1 MAIDVGSA
9 VGHLDLDING
19 FLKGLKTAQDEA
31 EDTTKRISSTIG
43 GHLQTAGKNLE
54 TVGSTLT
61 KAVTAP
67 IVGLGGL
74 IVKTSSSFES
84 AMSRVQAI
92 SGASGGELQKLNKKA
107 QELGATTAWSASE
120 VADGMTE
127 MAKAG
132 WSANDIIDGMA
143 GVLNAASASGED
155 LAQVSTIVADAITGF
170 GLKAK
175 DASRVADLLT
185 ESANAGTIDIT
196 DLGESFKYISP
207 IAKTMGFSIED
218 VTTAISAMSMSGIK
232 GSQAGTSL
240 RTMLTRMVKPT
251 DDVKNAMDE
260 LGIKLTNQDGS
271 FKSLNTIMSEMRG
284 KFSGMTDEQKTYYAT
299 VLAGQEGMSGLLS
312 ILGLTQEEYDKISES
327 MKNCSGVAEDTA
339 KTMLDNFGG
348 QLTILKS
355 SLEGVAIQFG
365 EVLLPYFKNFVAWV
379 QKVVLKL
386 QSMTK
391 EQKEQIVKWAA
402 FAAAIGPTLLVF
414 GKLTST
420 VGKLMSAFGAV
431 PKVVSTVQKDF
442 KLLQLGITHIQ
453 EGFALSKA
461 GFSGLGKEASVLGS
475 FLGGLSAPM
484 IASAAAVG
492 VLVAAFATL
501 LKTNEDFRN
510 KMTSTFNEITSA
522 FSAFFSGISE
532 RFNALGINLE
542 SIVNVIKSVWLGF
555 CNLLAPIF
563 ESAFAQVSTVIS
575 TVLNVILGIVDVFIG
590 VFTGNWSQAWNGI
603 KEIFSSVWEGIKA
616 SFSNVGSLLGGVA
629 NSILSWFGTSLSG
642 IWSSITGFF
651 STLWNNITGTISSL
665 GSSIIGALSSVVNGV
680 VSFFINLPTNV
691 SNIFN
696 SIVSAVSNWGANMV
710 AKGKEV
716 GTNFISA
723 VLQFFTDLPYKV
735 GYEIGYTI
743 GTIAKWSV
751 AMVQTAKQMGS
762 DFINAVV
769 SFFTQ
774 LPSRIYNFVTTAY
787 NNVVAWDV
795 NMANKAREM
804 GSNFISAVISF
815 FTQLP
820 SRVYNFIM
828 QVYNSVATW
837 TVNMVNKAR
846 ETGSNF
852 VNSVVSYISSMP
864 SRILQFFNRA
874 ISSARS
880 WVSSMGAKGREAGSS
895 LLKNVVNTAKQI
907 PSHMLNIGKNIVNGV
922 WRGIVSAKNAFVSNV
937 KGFFKGIVDGAK
949 SALGIHSPSTVFANE
964 IGIYLPPGVTNG
976 FKSAMPAM
984 LRNIQGMLNKGVN
997 NLNINDIAVS
1007 MVGSVG
1013 DFSSA
1018 VKSMYND
1025 IAVWFDSIDTRIGK
1039 SVDNMLKSLNT
1050 LIQTGNLFINSDG
1063 SVGYVGYNGFDRN
1076 NNSSGYVDVK
1086 KPKGD
1091 NGNGDTFI
1099 FNSPKPI
1106 DEIEASRQMKKTKQ
1120 ELAEGF

>member
-9 VGHLDLDING
+9 VGYLDLDING
-19 FLKGLKTAQDEA
+19 FLKSLKTAQNEA

-43 GHLQTAGKNLE
+43 GHLQSAGKNLE

-61 KAVTAP
+61 KTVTAP
-67 IVGLGGL
+67 IIGLGGL
-74 IVKTSSSFES
+74 VIKTSSTFES
-84 AMSRVQAI
+84 AMSRVQAV

-107 QELGATTAWSASE
+107 QELGTTTAWSASE

-132 WSANDIIDGMA
+132 WSASDIIDGMA
-143 GVLNAASASGED
+143 GVLNSASASGED

-185 ESANAGTIDIT
+185 QSANAGTIDIT

-232 GSQAGTSL
+232 GSQAGTAL
-240 RTMLTRMVKPT
+240 RTMFARMVKPT
-251 DDVKNAMDE
+251 DDVKSAMDE
-260 LGIKLTNQDGS
+260 LGIKLTNSDGS
-271 FKSLNTIMSEMRG
+271 FKSLNTIVSEMRG
-284 KFSGMTDEQKTYYAT
+284 SFSGMTDEQKTYYAT

-312 ILGLTQEEYDKISES
+312 LLSLSQGEYDKLADS
-327 MKNCSGVAEDTA
+327 MNNCKGVAEDTA

-365 EVLLPYFKNFVAWV
+365 EVLLPYFKNFVDWV
-379 QKVVLKL
+379 QKVVMRL

-391 EQKEQIVKWAA
+391 EQKEQIVKWAM
-402 FAAAIGPTLLVF
+402 FAGAIGPTLLIF

-420 VGKLMSAFGAV
+420 IGKLKSAFGAV
-431 PKVVSTVQKDF
+431 PKVIGTVQKDF

-484 IASAAAVG
+484 IASAVAVG
-492 VLVAAFATL
+492 VLVTAFMTL
-501 LKTNEDFRN
+501 WKTNEQFRN
-510 KMTSTFNEITSA
+510 NMTATFKEITAS

-532 RFNALGINLE
+532 RFSALGISLE

-563 ESAFAQVSTVIS
+563 ESAFSQVSTVIN

-590 VFTGNWSQAWNGI
+590 VFTGNWTQAWNGV

-651 STLWNNITGTISSL
+651 TNM
-665 GSSIIGALSSVVNGV
+665 GSSIVNAVSSFAINVVN
-680 VSFFINLPTNV
+680 
-691 SNIFN
+691 
-696 SIVSAVSNWGANMV
+696 
-710 AKGKEV
+710 KGKEMAV
-716 GTNFISA
+716 NFANA
-723 VLQFFTDLPYKV
+723 VVTFFTDLPYK
-735 GYEIGYTI
+735 IGYFLGYTLT
-743 GTIAKWSV
+743 TIAVWTVS
-751 AMVQTAKQMGS
+751 MVNSAREMGTN
-762 DFINAVV
+762 FINAVV
-769 SFFTQ
+769 TFFRNLPTNVMNFLTSAYNTVRQWGINMVNSARQVGINFVNNVVNFIRQ
-774 LPSRIYNFVTTAY
+774 LPSNVSRWFNSTINSARNFVS
-787 NNVVAWDV
+787 
-795 NMANKAREM
+795 
-804 GSNFISAVISF
+804 G
-815 FTQLP
+815 L
-820 SRVYNFIM
+820 
-828 QVYNSVATW
+828 
-837 TVNMVNKAR
+837 
-846 ETGSNF
+846 
-852 VNSVVSYISSMP
+852 
-864 SRILQFFNRA
+864 
-874 ISSARS
+874 
-880 WVSSMGAKGREAGSS
+880 GAKGREAGQS
-895 LLKNVVNTAKQI
+895 LLNNVVNTARSI
-907 PSHMLNIGKNIVNGV
+907 PSKMLSIGSNIVEGV
-922 WRGIVSAKNAFVSNV
+922 WKGIMSAKNRFVSNV

-984 LRNIQGMLNKGVN
+984 LRNIQGMLNKGVD
-997 NLNINDIAVS
+997 NLSVNDIAVN

>member
-19 FLKGLKTAQDEA
+19 FLKSLKTAQNES
-31 EDTTKRISSTIG
+31 ENTTKRISSIIG
-43 GHLQTAGKNLE
+43 GHLQSAGKNLE

-61 KAVTAP
+61 KTVTAP

-74 IVKTSSSFES
+74 VIKTSSTFES
-84 AMSRVQAI
+84 AMSRVQAV

-132 WSANDIIDGMA
+132 WSASDIIDGMA
-143 GVLNAASASGED
+143 GVLNSASASGED

-185 ESANAGTIDIT
+185 QSANAGTIDIT

-232 GSQAGTSL
+232 GSQAGTAL
-240 RTMLTRMVKPT
+240 RTMFARMVKPT
-251 DDVKNAMDE
+251 DDVKSAMDE
-260 LGIKLTNQDGS
+260 LGIKLTNSNGS
-271 FKSLNTIMSEMRG
+271 FKSLNTIVSEMRG
-284 KFSGMTDEQKTYYAT
+284 SFSVMTDEQKTYYAT

-312 ILGLTQEEYDKISES
+312 LLSLSQGEYDKLADS
-327 MKNCSGVAEDTA
+327 MNNCKGVAEDTA

-365 EVLLPYFKNFVAWV
+365 EVLLPYFKNFVDWV
-379 QKVVLKL
+379 QNVVLKL

-391 EQKEQIVKWAA
+391 EQKKQIVKWGM
-402 FAAAIGPTLLVF
+402 FAGAIGPTLLIF
-414 GKLTST
+414 GKLTSAI
-420 VGKLMSAFGAV
+420 GKLMSAFGEV
-431 PKVVSTVQKDF
+431 PKVIDTVQKNF
-442 KLLQLGITHIQ
+442 GLLQLGITHIQ
-453 EGFALSKA
+453 EGFALSRA
-461 GFSGLGKEASVLGS
+461 GFSGFGKEASALGS

-492 VLVAAFATL
+492 VLVTAFMTL
-501 LKTNEDFRN
+501 WKTNEDFRN
-510 KMTSTFNEITSA
+510 NMTATFKEITAS
-522 FSAFFSGISE
+522 FGAFFSGISE
-532 RFNALGINLE
+532 RFSALGISLE

-563 ESAFAQVSTVIS
+563 ESAFSQVSTVIN
-575 TVLNVILGIVDVFIG
+575 TVLNVILDIVDVFIG
-590 VFTGNWSQAWNGI
+590 VFTGNWTQAWNGV

-642 IWSSITGFF
+642 VWSSITGFF
-651 STLWNNITGTISSL
+651 TNM
-665 GSSIIGALSSVVNGV
+665 GSSIVNVVSSFAVNVVN
-680 VSFFINLPTNV
+680 
-691 SNIFN
+691 
-696 SIVSAVSNWGANMV
+696 
-710 AKGKEV
+710 KGKEMAV
-716 GTNFISA
+716 NFANA
-723 VLQFFTDLPYKV
+723 VVTFFTNLPYK
-735 GYEIGYTI
+735 IGYFLDYTI
-743 GTIAKWSV
+743 TTV
-751 AMVQTAKQMGS
+751 AM
-762 DFINAVV
+762 
-769 SFFTQ
+769 
-774 LPSRIYNFVTTAY
+774 
-787 NNVVAWDV
+787 
-795 NMANKAREM
+795 
-804 GSNFISAVISF
+804 
-815 FTQLP
+815 
-820 SRVYNFIM
+820 
-828 QVYNSVATW
+828 W
-837 TVNMVNKAR
+837 TVNMVNKAI
-846 ETGSNF
+846 EMGTNFINSVVTFFGNLPTNVMNFLTSAYNTVKQWDINMVNSAKEVGINF
-852 VNSVVSYISSMP
+852 VNNVINFIRQLPSNISKW
-864 SRILQFFNRA
+864 FNNT
-874 ISSARS
+874 INSARNF
-880 WVSSMGAKGREAGSS
+880 VSGLGAKGREAGKS
-895 LLKNVVNTAKQI
+895 LSDNVVNTAKSI
-907 PSHMLNIGKNIVNGV
+907 PSKMLSIGSNIVEGV
-922 WRGIVSAKNAFVSNV
+922 WRGIVSAKNRFVSNV
-937 KGFFKGIVDGAK
+937 KGFFKGIVDSAK
-949 SALGIHSPSTVFANE
+949 SALGIHSPSTVME
-964 IGIYLPPGVTNG
+964 DEVGIFMPPGVTNG
-976 FKSAMPAM
+976 FKKAMPAM
-984 LRNIQGMLNKGVN
+984 LKNIQSMLNKGVN
-997 NLNINDIAVS
+997 SLKTNDVTVS
-1007 MVGSVG
+1007 AFGSVG
-1013 DFSSA
+1013 DFSNA

-1063 SVGYVGYNGFDRN
+1063 SIGYVGYNGFGKN
-1076 NNSSGYVDVK
+1076 NNSNGYVDVK
-1086 KPKGD
+1086 EPKGN

-1106 DEIEASRQMKKTKQ
+1106 DEIEASRQIKKTKQ

>member
-31 EDTTKRISSTIG
+31 EDTTKRISSEIG

-61 KAVTAP
+61 KAVTVP

-84 AMSRVQAI
+84 AMSRVQAV

-132 WSANDIIDGMA
+132 WGASDIIDGMS

-420 VGKLMSAFGAV
+420 IGKLMSAFGAV
-431 PKVVSTVQKDF
+431 PKVISTVQKDF

-501 LKTNEDFRN
+501 WKTNEDFRN

-542 SIVNVIKSVWLGF
+542 SIVNVIKTVWLGF

-603 KEIFSSVWEGIKA
+603 KEIFSSVWEGIKS

-651 STLWNNITGTISSL
+651 TNM
-665 GSSIIGALSSVVNGV
+665 GSSIVNAVSSFAINVVN
-680 VSFFINLPTNV
+680 
-691 SNIFN
+691 
-696 SIVSAVSNWGANMV
+696 
-710 AKGKEV
+710 KGKEMAV
-716 GTNFISA
+716 NFVNA
-723 VLQFFTDLPYKV
+723 VTEFFTNLPYKV
-735 GYEIGYTI
+735 GYFLGYTV
-743 GTIAKWSV
+743 TSV
-751 AMVQTAKQMGS
+751 AM
-762 DFINAVV
+762 
-769 SFFTQ
+769 
-774 LPSRIYNFVTTAY
+774 
-787 NNVVAWDV
+787 
-795 NMANKAREM
+795 
-804 GSNFISAVISF
+804 
-815 FTQLP
+815 
-820 SRVYNFIM
+820 
-828 QVYNSVATW
+828 W

-846 ETGSNF
+846 EMGTNFINAVVTFFKNLPTNVMNFLTNAYNNVRQWDINMVNSAKQVGMNF
-852 VNSVVSYISSMP
+852 VNNVINFIRQLPSNVS
-864 SRILQFFNRA
+864 RWFNNT
-874 ISSARS
+874 INSARNF
-880 WVSSMGAKGREAGSS
+880 VSGLGAKGREAGMS
-895 LLKNVVNTAKQI
+895 LLNNVVNTAKSI
-907 PSHMLNIGKNIVNGV
+907 PSKMLSIGSNIVEGV
-922 WRGIVSAKNAFVSNV
+922 WRGIVSAKNRFVSNV

-949 SALGIHSPSTVFANE
+949 SALGIHSPSTVME
-964 IGIYLPPGVTNG
+964 DEVGIFMPPGVTNG
-976 FKSAMPAM
+976 FKKAMPAM
-984 LRNIQGMLNKGVN
+984 LKNIQSMLNKGVN
-997 NLNINDIAVS
+997 SLKTNDITVS
-1007 MVGSVG
+1007 AFGSVG
-1013 DFSSA
+1013 DFSNA
-1018 VKSMYND
+1018 VKSVYED
-1025 IAVWFDSIDTRIGK
+1025 VALWFESIDARIGK

-1106 DEIEASRQMKKTKQ
+1106 DEIEASRQMRKTKQ

>member
-31 EDTTKRISSTIG
+31 EDTTKRISSEIG

-61 KAVTAP
+61 KAVTVP

-84 AMSRVQAI
+84 AMSRVQAV

-132 WSANDIIDGMA
+132 WGASDIIDGMS

-420 VGKLMSAFGAV
+420 IGKLMSAFGAV
-431 PKVVSTVQKDF
+431 PKVISTVQKDF

-475 FLGGLSAPM
+475 FIGGLSAPM

-501 LKTNEDFRN
+501 WKTNEDFRN
-510 KMTSTFNEITSA
+510 KMTSTFKEITSA

-603 KEIFSSVWEGIKA
+603 KEIFSSVWEGIKS

-651 STLWNNITGTISSL
+651 TNM
-665 GSSIIGALSSVVNGV
+665 GSSIVNAVSSFAINVVN
-680 VSFFINLPTNV
+680 
-691 SNIFN
+691 
-696 SIVSAVSNWGANMV
+696 
-710 AKGKEV
+710 KGKEMAV
-716 GTNFISA
+716 NFVNA
-723 VLQFFTDLPYKV
+723 VTEFFTNLPYKV
-735 GYEIGYTI
+735 GYFLGYTV
-743 GTIAKWSV
+743 TSV
-751 AMVQTAKQMGS
+751 AMWA
-762 DFINAVV
+762 
-769 SFFTQ
+769 
-774 LPSRIYNFVTTAY
+774 
-787 NNVVAWDV
+787 
-795 NMANKAREM
+795 
-804 GSNFISAVISF
+804 
-815 FTQLP
+815 
-820 SRVYNFIM
+820 
-828 QVYNSVATW
+828 
-837 TVNMVNKAR
+837 VNMVNKAR
-846 ETGSNF
+846 EMGTNFINAVVTFFKNLPTNVMNFLTNAYNNVRQWDINMVNSAKQVGMDFVNNVINFIRQLPSNVSRWFNNTINSARNF
-852 VNSVVSYISSMP
+852 VSG
-864 SRILQFFNRA
+864 L
-874 ISSARS
+874 
-880 WVSSMGAKGREAGSS
+880 GAKGREAGMS
-895 LLKNVVNTAKQI
+895 LLNNVVNTAKSI
-907 PSHMLNIGKNIVNGV
+907 PSKMLSIGSNIVEGV
-922 WRGIVSAKNAFVSNV
+922 WRGIVSAKNRFVSNV

-949 SALGIHSPSTVFANE
+949 SALGIHSPSTVME
-964 IGIYLPPGVTNG
+964 DEVGIFMPPGVTNG
-976 FKSAMPAM
+976 FKKAMPAM
-984 LRNIQGMLNKGVN
+984 LKNIQSMLNKGVN
-997 NLNINDIAVS
+997 SLKTNDITVS
-1007 MVGSVG
+1007 AFGSVG
-1013 DFSSA
+1013 DFSNA
-1018 VKSMYND
+1018 VKSVYED
-1025 IAVWFDSIDTRIGK
+1025 VALWFESIDARIGK
-1039 SVDNMLKSLNT
+1039 SVDSMLKSLNT
-1050 LIQTGNLFINSDG
+1050 LIQTGNLLVNSDG
-1063 SVGYVGYNGFDRN
+1063 SLGYVGYNGFDRN

-1106 DEIEASRQMKKTKQ
+1106 DEIEASRQMRKTKQ

>member
-31 EDTTKRISSTIG
+31 EDTTKRISSEIG

-61 KAVTAP
+61 KAVTVP

-84 AMSRVQAI
+84 AMSRVQAV

-107 QELGATTAWSASE
+107 QELGETTAWSASE

-132 WSANDIIDGMA
+132 WGASDIIDGMA

-232 GSQAGTSL
+232 GSQAGTAL

-251 DDVKNAMDE
+251 DDVKKAMDD

-312 ILGLTQEEYDKISES
+312 VLGLTQEEYDKISES

-379 QKVVLKL
+379 QKVVLKI
-386 QSMTK
+386 QSMSK
-391 EQKEQIVKWAA
+391 EQKEQIVKWVALA
-402 FAAAIGPTLLVF
+402 GAIGPIIKVF
-414 GKLTST
+414 GKLTSG
-420 VGKLMSAFGAV
+420 VGKLMSVFGTAS
-431 PKVVSTVQKDF
+431 KVIKTVQKDF
-442 KLLQLGITHIQ
+442 KLLQLGFTHIQ
-453 EGFALSKA
+453 EGFTLARA
-461 GFSGLGKEASVLGS
+461 GFGGLGKEASVLGS

-501 LKTNEDFRN
+501 WKTNEDFRN
-510 KMTSTFNEITSA
+510 KMTSTFKEITSA

-542 SIVNVIKSVWLGF
+542 SIVNVIKTVWLGF
-555 CNLLAPIF
+555 CNLLVPIF

-603 KEIFSSVWEGIKA
+603 KEIFSSVWEGIKS

-642 IWSSITGFF
+642 IWNGITGFF
-651 STLWNNITGTISSL
+651 T
-665 GSSIIGALSSVVNGV
+665 
-680 VSFFINLPTNV
+680 NLCT
-691 SNIFN
+691 
-696 SIVSAVSNWGANMV
+696 SIVSAVSTFAVNVVN
-710 AKGKEV
+710 KGKEMAV
-716 GTNFISA
+716 NFVNA
-723 VLQFFTDLPYKV
+723 VTEFFTNLPYKV
-735 GYEIGYTI
+735 GYFLGYTV
-743 GTIAKWSV
+743 TSV
-751 AMVQTAKQMGS
+751 AM
-762 DFINAVV
+762 
-769 SFFTQ
+769 
-774 LPSRIYNFVTTAY
+774 
-787 NNVVAWDV
+787 
-795 NMANKAREM
+795 
-804 GSNFISAVISF
+804 
-815 FTQLP
+815 
-820 SRVYNFIM
+820 
-828 QVYNSVATW
+828 W

-846 ETGSNF
+846 EMGTNFINAVVTFFENLPINVMNFLTNAYNNVRQWDINMVNSAKQVGMNF
-852 VNSVVSYISSMP
+852 VNNVINFIRQLPSNVS
-864 SRILQFFNRA
+864 RWFNNT
-874 ISSARS
+874 INSARNF
-880 WVSSMGAKGREAGSS
+880 VSGLGAKGREAGKS
-895 LLKNVVNTAKQI
+895 LLNNVVNTAKSI
-907 PSHMLNIGKNIVNGV
+907 PSKMLSIGSNIVEGV
-922 WRGIVSAKNAFVSNV
+922 WKGIMSAKNRFVSNV

-949 SALGIHSPSTVFANE
+949 SALGIHSPSTVMEDE
-964 IGIYLPPGVTNG
+964 IGIFMPPGVTNG
-976 FKSAMPAM
+976 FKKAMPAM
-984 LRNIQGMLNKGVN
+984 LKNIQSMLSKGVN
-997 NLNINDIAVS
+997 SLKTNDITVS
-1007 MVGSVG
+1007 AFGSVG
-1013 DFSSA
+1013 DFSNA
-1018 VKSMYND
+1018 VKSVYED
-1025 IAVWFDSIDTRIGK
+1025 VALWFESIDARIGK

-1050 LIQTGNLFINSDG
+1050 LIQTGNLLVNSDG
-1063 SVGYVGYNGFDRN
+1063 SLGYVGYNGFDRN
-1076 NNSSGYVDVK
+1076 NNSNGYVDVK
-1086 KPKGD
+1086 NPKGN
-1091 NGNGDTFI
+1091 NGHGDTFI

-1120 ELAEGF
+1120 EMAEGF

>member
-19 FLKGLKTAQDEA
+19 FLKSLKTAQNEA

-43 GHLQTAGKNLE
+43 GHLQSAGKNLE

-61 KAVTAP
+61 KTVTAP
-67 IVGLGGL
+67 IIGLGGL
-74 IVKTSSSFES
+74 VIKTSSTFES
-84 AMSRVQAI
+84 AMSRVQAV

-132 WSANDIIDGMA
+132 WSASDIIDGMA
-143 GVLNAASASGED
+143 GVLNSASASGED

-185 ESANAGTIDIT
+185 QSANAGTIDIT

-232 GSQAGTSL
+232 GSQAGTAL
-240 RTMLTRMVKPT
+240 RTMFARMVKPT
-251 DDVKNAMDE
+251 DDVKSAMNE
-260 LGIKLTNQDGS
+260 LGIKLTNSDGS
-271 FKSLNTIMSEMRG
+271 FKSLNTIVSEMRG
-284 KFSGMTDEQKTYYAT
+284 SFSGMTDEQKTYYAT

-312 ILGLTQEEYDKISES
+312 LLSLSQGEYDKLADS
-327 MKNCSGVAEDTA
+327 MNNCKGVAEDTA

-365 EVLLPYFKNFVAWV
+365 EVLLPYFKNFVDWV
-379 QKVVLKL
+379 QKVVMRL

-391 EQKEQIVKWAA
+391 EQKEQIVKWGM
-402 FAAAIGPTLLVF
+402 FAGAIGPTLFVF

-420 VGKLMSAFGAV
+420 IGKLMSAFGTTK
-431 PKVVSTVQKDF
+431 KVISTVQKDF

-453 EGFALSKA
+453 EGFALSRA

-484 IASAAAVG
+484 IASAVAVG
-492 VLVAAFATL
+492 VLVTAFMTL
-501 LKTNEDFRN
+501 WKTNEQFRN
-510 KMTSTFNEITSA
+510 NMTATFKEITAS

-532 RFNALGINLE
+532 RFSALGINLE

-563 ESAFAQVSTVIS
+563 ESAFSQVSTVIN

-590 VFTGNWSQAWNGI
+590 VFTGNWTQAWNGV

-642 IWSSITGFF
+642 IWNSITGFF
-651 STLWNNITGTISSL
+651 TNM
-665 GSSIIGALSSVVNGV
+665 GSSIVNAVSSFAINVVN
-680 VSFFINLPTNV
+680 
-691 SNIFN
+691 
-696 SIVSAVSNWGANMV
+696 
-710 AKGKEV
+710 KGKEMAV
-716 GTNFISA
+716 NFANA
-723 VLQFFTDLPYKV
+723 VVTFFTDLPYK
-735 GYEIGYTI
+735 IGYFLGYTLT
-743 GTIAKWSV
+743 TIAVWTVS
-751 AMVQTAKQMGS
+751 MVNSAREMGTN
-762 DFINAVV
+762 FINAVIT
-769 SFFTQ
+769 FFRN
-774 LPSRIYNFVTTAY
+774 LPTNVMNFLTSAYNTVRQWGINMVNSARQVGINFV
-787 NNVVAWDV
+787 NNVV
-795 NMANKAREM
+795 
-804 GSNFISAVISF
+804 NFIR
-815 FTQLP
+815 QLP
-820 SRVYNFIM
+820 NNVSRWF
-828 QVYNSVATW
+828 NSTI
-837 TVNMVNKAR
+837 NSAR
-846 ETGSNF
+846 NF
-852 VNSVVSYISSMP
+852 VSG
-864 SRILQFFNRA
+864 L
-874 ISSARS
+874 
-880 WVSSMGAKGREAGSS
+880 GAKGREAGQN
-895 LLKNVVNTAKQI
+895 LLNNVVNTARSI
-907 PSHMLNIGKNIVNGV
+907 PSKMLSIGSNIVDGV
-922 WRGIVSAKNAFVSNV
+922 WKGIMSAKNRFVSNV

-964 IGIYLPPGVTNG
+964 IGVYLPPGVTNG

-984 LRNIQGMLNKGVN
+984 LRNIQGMLNKGVD
-997 NLNINDIAVS
+997 NLSINDIAVS
-1007 MVGSVG
+1007 MAGSIG

-1063 SVGYVGYNGFDRN
+1063 SVGYVGYNGFDKN
-1076 NNSSGYVDVK
+1076 NNSSEYVDVK

>member
-1 MAIDVGSA
+1 MKRGESVAIDVGSA

-19 FLKGLKTAQDEA
+19 FLKSLKTAQNEA

-43 GHLQTAGKNLE
+43 GHLQSAGKNLE

-61 KAVTAP
+61 KTVTAP
-67 IVGLGGL
+67 IIGLGGL
-74 IVKTSSSFES
+74 VIKTSSTFES
-84 AMSRVQAI
+84 AMSRVQAV

-132 WSANDIIDGMA
+132 WSASDIIDGMA
-143 GVLNAASASGED
+143 GVLNSASASGED

-185 ESANAGTIDIT
+185 QSANAGTIDIT

-232 GSQAGTSL
+232 GSQAGTAL
-240 RTMLTRMVKPT
+240 RTMFARMVKPT
-251 DDVKNAMDE
+251 DDVKSAMNE
-260 LGIKLTNQDGS
+260 LGIKLTNSDGS
-271 FKSLNTIMSEMRG
+271 FKSLNTIVSEMRG
-284 KFSGMTDEQKTYYAT
+284 SFSGMTDEQKTYYAT

-312 ILGLTQEEYDKISES
+312 LLSLSQGEYDKLADS
-327 MKNCSGVAEDTA
+327 MNNCKGVAEDTA

-365 EVLLPYFKNFVAWV
+365 EVLLPYFKNFVDWV
-379 QKVVLKL
+379 QKVVMRL

-391 EQKEQIVKWAA
+391 EQKEQMVKWGR
-402 FAAAIGPTLLVF
+402 FAGAIGPTLFVF

-420 VGKLMSAFGAV
+420 IGKLMSAFGTTK
-431 PKVVSTVQKDF
+431 KVISTVQKDF

-453 EGFALSKA
+453 EGFALSRA

-484 IASAAAVG
+484 IASAVAVG
-492 VLVAAFATL
+492 VLVTAFMTL
-501 LKTNEDFRN
+501 WKTNEQFRN
-510 KMTSTFNEITSA
+510 NMTATFKEITAS

-532 RFNALGINLE
+532 RFSALGINLE

-563 ESAFAQVSTVIS
+563 ESAFSQVSTVIN

-590 VFTGNWSQAWNGI
+590 VFTGNWTQAWNGV

-642 IWSSITGFF
+642 IWNSITGFF
-651 STLWNNITGTISSL
+651 TNM
-665 GSSIIGALSSVVNGV
+665 GSSIVNAVSSFAINVVN
-680 VSFFINLPTNV
+680 
-691 SNIFN
+691 
-696 SIVSAVSNWGANMV
+696 
-710 AKGKEV
+710 KGKEMAV
-716 GTNFISA
+716 NFANA
-723 VLQFFTDLPYKV
+723 VVTFFTDLPYK
-735 GYEIGYTI
+735 IGYFLGYTLT
-743 GTIAKWSV
+743 TIAVWTVS
-751 AMVQTAKQMGS
+751 MVNSAREMGTN
-762 DFINAVV
+762 FINAVIT
-769 SFFTQ
+769 FFRN
-774 LPSRIYNFVTTAY
+774 LPTNVMNFLTSAYNTVRQWDINMVNSARQVGINFV
-787 NNVVAWDV
+787 NNVV
-795 NMANKAREM
+795 
-804 GSNFISAVISF
+804 NFIR
-815 FTQLP
+815 QLP
-820 SRVYNFIM
+820 NNVSRWFNNTI
-828 QVYNSVATW
+828 N
-837 TVNMVNKAR
+837 NAR
-846 ETGSNF
+846 NF
-852 VNSVVSYISSMP
+852 VSG
-864 SRILQFFNRA
+864 L
-874 ISSARS
+874 
-880 WVSSMGAKGREAGSS
+880 GAKGREAGQN
-895 LLKNVVNTAKQI
+895 LLNNVVDTARSI
-907 PSHMLNIGKNIVNGV
+907 PSKMLSIGSNIVDGV
-922 WRGIVSAKNAFVSNV
+922 WKGIMSAKNRFVSNV

-964 IGIYLPPGVTNG
+964 IGVYLPPGVTNG

-984 LRNIQGMLNKGVN
+984 LRNIQGMLNKGVD
-997 NLNINDIAVS
+997 NLSVNDIVVNMA
-1007 MVGSVG
+1007 GSVG

-1050 LIQTGNLFINSDG
+1050 LIQTGNLFINLDG
-1063 SVGYVGYNGFDRN
+1063 SIGYVGYNGFDKN

>member
-19 FLKGLKTAQDEA
+19 FLKSLKTAQNEA
-31 EDTTKRISSTIG
+31 EDSTKRISSTIG
-43 GHLQTAGKNLE
+43 GHLQSAGKNLE

-61 KAVTAP
+61 KTVTAP
-67 IVGLGGL
+67 IIGLGGL
-74 IVKTSSSFES
+74 VIKTSSTFES
-84 AMSRVQAI
+84 AMSRVQAV

-143 GVLNAASASGED
+143 GVLNSASASGED

-185 ESANAGTIDIT
+185 QSANAGTIDIT

-232 GSQAGTSL
+232 GSQAGTAL
-240 RTMLTRMVKPT
+240 RTMLARMVKPT
-251 DDVKNAMDE
+251 DDVKSAMDE
-260 LGIKLTNQDGS
+260 LGIKLTNSDGS
-271 FKSLNTIMSEMRG
+271 FKSLNTIVSEMRG
-284 KFSGMTDEQKTYYAT
+284 SFSGMTDEQKTYYAT

-312 ILGLTQEEYDKISES
+312 LLSLSQGEYDKLADS
-327 MKNCSGVAEDTA
+327 MNNCKGVAEDTA

-365 EVLLPYFKNFVAWV
+365 EVLLPYFKNFVTWV
-379 QKVVLKL
+379 QQVVLKL

-391 EQKEQIVKWAA
+391 EQKEQIVKWGL
-402 FAAAIGPTLLVF
+402 FAGAIGPTLLIF
-414 GKLTST
+414 GKLIST
-420 VGKLMSAFGAV
+420 IGNLKSAFGAV
-431 PKVVSTVQKDF
+431 SKVISTVQKDF
-442 KLLQLGITHIQ
+442 GLLQLGITHMQ
-453 EGFALSKA
+453 EGFALSRA

-475 FLGGLSAPM
+475 LLGGLSAPM
-484 IASAAAVG
+484 IAIVAVVG
-492 VLVAAFATL
+492 ALVAAFMTL
-501 LKTNEDFRN
+501 WKTNEQFRN
-510 KMTSTFNEITSA
+510 NMTATFKEITAS

-532 RFNALGINLE
+532 RFSALGISLE

-563 ESAFAQVSTVIS
+563 ESAFSQVSVVIN

-590 VFTGNWSQAWNGI
+590 VFTGNWTQAWNGV
-603 KEIFSSVWEGIKA
+603 KEIFGSVWEGIKA

-642 IWSSITGFF
+642 VWSSITGFF
-651 STLWNNITGTISSL
+651 TNM
-665 GSSIIGALSSVVNGV
+665 GSSIVNAVSSFSVNVVN
-680 VSFFINLPTNV
+680 
-691 SNIFN
+691 
-696 SIVSAVSNWGANMV
+696 
-710 AKGKEV
+710 KGKEMAV
-716 GTNFISA
+716 NFVNA
-723 VLQFFTDLPYKV
+723 VVTFFTNLPYKI
-735 GYEIGYTI
+735 GYFLGYTI
-743 GTIAKWSV
+743 TSV
-751 AMVQTAKQMGS
+751 AMWA
-762 DFINAVV
+762 
-769 SFFTQ
+769 
-774 LPSRIYNFVTTAY
+774 
-787 NNVVAWDV
+787 
-795 NMANKAREM
+795 
-804 GSNFISAVISF
+804 
-815 FTQLP
+815 
-820 SRVYNFIM
+820 
-828 QVYNSVATW
+828 
-837 TVNMVNKAR
+837 VNMVNKAR
-846 ETGSNF
+846 EMGTNFINAVVTFFRNLPTNVMNFLTSAYNTVKQWSINMVNSAKQVGINF
-852 VNSVVSYISSMP
+852 VNNVVNFIKNLPSS
-864 SRILQFFNRA
+864 IAKWFNNT
-874 ISSARS
+874 INSAKNF
-880 WVSSMGAKGREAGSS
+880 VSGLGAKGREAGQN
-895 LLKNVVNTAKQI
+895 LLNNVVNIAKSI
-907 PSHMLNIGKNIVNGV
+907 PPKMLSIGSNIVDGV
-922 WRGIVSAKNAFVSNV
+922 WKGIMSAKNRFVSNV

-984 LRNIQGMLNKGVN
+984 LRNIQGMLNKGVD
-997 NLNINDIAVS
+997 NLSVNDIAVS

-1013 DFSSA
+1013 DFLSA

-1063 SVGYVGYNGFDRN
+1063 SIGYVGYNGFDKN

-1086 KPKGD
+1086 NPKG
-1091 NGNGDTFI
+1091 NSGNGDTFI

>member
-1 MAIDVGSA
+1 MKRGESVAIDVGSA

-19 FLKGLKTAQDEA
+19 FLKSLKTAQNEA

-43 GHLQTAGKNLE
+43 GHLQSAGKNLE

-61 KAVTAP
+61 KTVTAP
-67 IVGLGGL
+67 IIGLGGL
-74 IVKTSSSFES
+74 VIKTSSTFES
-84 AMSRVQAI
+84 AMSRVQAV

-143 GVLNAASASGED
+143 GVLNSASASGED

-185 ESANAGTIDIT
+185 QSANAGTIDIT

-232 GSQAGTSL
+232 GSQAGTAL
-240 RTMLTRMVKPT
+240 RTMFARMVKPT
-251 DDVKNAMDE
+251 DDVKSAMDE
-260 LGIKLTNQDGS
+260 LGIKLTNSDGS
-271 FKSLNTIMSEMRG
+271 FKSLNTIVSEMRG
-284 KFSGMTDEQKTYYAT
+284 SFSGMTDEQKTYYAT

-312 ILGLTQEEYDKISES
+312 LLSLSQGEYDKLADS
-327 MKNCSGVAEDTA
+327 MNNCKGVAEDTA
-339 KTMLDNFGG
+339 KTMLNNFGG

-365 EVLLPYFKNFVAWV
+365 EVLLPYFKNFVDWV
-379 QKVVLKL
+379 QKVVMRL

-391 EQKEQIVKWAA
+391 EQKEQIVKWGM
-402 FAAAIGPTLLVF
+402 FASAIGPTLLVF

-420 VGKLMSAFGAV
+420 IGKLMSAFGAV
-431 PKVVSTVQKDF
+431 PKVISTVQKDF

-453 EGFALSKA
+453 EGFALSRA

-484 IASAAAVG
+484 IASAVAVG
-492 VLVAAFATL
+492 VLVTAFMTL
-501 LKTNEDFRN
+501 WKTNEQFRN
-510 KMTSTFNEITSA
+510 NMTATFKEITAS

-532 RFNALGINLE
+532 RFSALGISLE

-563 ESAFAQVSTVIS
+563 ESAFSQVSTVIN

-590 VFTGNWSQAWNGI
+590 VFTGNWTQAWNGV

-651 STLWNNITGTISSL
+651 TNM
-665 GSSIIGALSSVVNGV
+665 GSSIVNAVSSFAVNVVN
-680 VSFFINLPTNV
+680 
-691 SNIFN
+691 
-696 SIVSAVSNWGANMV
+696 
-710 AKGKEV
+710 KGKEMAV
-716 GTNFISA
+716 NFANA
-723 VLQFFTDLPYKV
+723 VVTFFTDLPYK
-735 GYEIGYTI
+735 IGYFLGYTLT
-743 GTIAKWSV
+743 TIAVWTVS
-751 AMVQTAKQMGS
+751 MVNSAREMGTN
-762 DFINAVV
+762 FINAVV
-769 SFFTQ
+769 TFFRN
-774 LPSRIYNFVTTAY
+774 LPTNIMNFLTSAY
-787 NNVVAWDV
+787 NTVRQWDV
-795 NMANKAREM
+795 NMVNSARQV
-804 GSNFISAVISF
+804 GINFVNNVVNFIR
-815 FTQLP
+815 QLP
-820 SRVYNFIM
+820 SNISRWF
-828 QVYNSVATW
+828 NSTI
-837 TVNMVNKAR
+837 NSAR
-846 ETGSNF
+846 NF
-852 VNSVVSYISSMP
+852 VSG
-864 SRILQFFNRA
+864 L
-874 ISSARS
+874 
-880 WVSSMGAKGREAGSS
+880 GAKGREAGQN
-895 LLKNVVNTAKQI
+895 LLNNVVNTARSI
-907 PSHMLNIGKNIVNGV
+907 PSEMLSIGSNIVDGV
-922 WRGIVSAKNAFVSNV
+922 WKGIMSAKNRFVSNV

-964 IGIYLPPGVTNG
+964 IGVYLPPGVTNG
-976 FKSAMPAM
+976 FKSAMPTM
-984 LRNIQGMLNKGVN
+984 LRNIQGMLNKGVD
-997 NLNINDIAVS
+997 NLSVNDIAVS

-1063 SVGYVGYNGFDRN
+1063 SIGYVGYNGFDRN

-1086 KPKGD
+1086 DPKGN

>member
-19 FLKGLKTAQDEA
+19 FLKGLKTAQTEA
-31 EDTTKRISSTIG
+31 EDTTKRISSEIG

-61 KAVTAP
+61 KSVTAP

-84 AMSRVQAI
+84 AMSRVQAV
-92 SGASGGELQKLNKKA
+92 SGSSGGELQKLNKKA
-107 QELGATTAWSASE
+107 QELGETTAWSASE

-132 WSANDIIDGMA
+132 WSASDIIDGMA

-185 ESANAGTIDIT
+185 QSANAGTIDIT

-240 RTMLTRMVKPT
+240 RTMMARMVKPT
-251 DDVKNAMDE
+251 DDVKKAMDE
-260 LGIKLTNQDGS
+260 LGIKLTNSDGS
-271 FKSLNTIMSEMRG
+271 FKSLNTIVSEMRG
-284 KFSGMTDEQKTYYAT
+284 SFNGMTDEQKTYYAT
-299 VLAGQEGMSGLLS
+299 VLAGQDGMSGLLS
-312 ILGLTQEEYDKISES
+312 LLSMTQDEYDKISES

-365 EVLLPYFKNFVAWV
+365 EVLLPYFKNFVTWV
-379 QKVVLKL
+379 QNVVLKL

-402 FAAAIGPTLLVF
+402 FVAAIGPTLLIF
-414 GKLTST
+414 SKLIST
-420 VGKLMSAFGAV
+420 IGKLMSAFGAV
-431 PKVVSTVQKDF
+431 PKVISTVQKDF

-475 FLGGLSAPM
+475 FIGGLSAPM

-492 VLVAAFATL
+492 VLVTAFVTL
-501 LKTNEDFRN
+501 WKTNEDFRN
-510 KMTSTFNEITSA
+510 KMTSTFKEITSA

-542 SIVNVIKSVWLGF
+542 SIVNVIKTVWLGF

-563 ESAFAQVSTVIS
+563 ESTFAQVSTVIS

-603 KEIFSSVWEGIKA
+603 KEIFSSVWEGIKS

-651 STLWNNITGTISSL
+651 TNM
-665 GSSIIGALSSVVNGV
+665 GSSIVNAVSSFAVNVVN
-680 VSFFINLPTNV
+680 
-691 SNIFN
+691 
-696 SIVSAVSNWGANMV
+696 
-710 AKGKEV
+710 KGKEMAV
-716 GTNFISA
+716 NFVNA
-723 VLQFFTDLPYKV
+723 VVTFFTNLPYKI
-735 GYEIGYTI
+735 GYLLGYTI
-743 GTIAKWSV
+743 T
-751 AMVQTAKQMGS
+751 
-762 DFINAVV
+762 
-769 SFFTQ
+769 
-774 LPSRIYNFVTTAY
+774 
-787 NNVVAWDV
+787 NVVMWA
-795 NMANKAREM
+795 
-804 GSNFISAVISF
+804 
-815 FTQLP
+815 
-820 SRVYNFIM
+820 
-828 QVYNSVATW
+828 
-837 TVNMVNKAR
+837 VNMVNKAR
-846 ETGSNF
+846 EMGTNFINAVVTFFRNLPTNVMNFLTSAYNTVKQWDINMVNSAKQVGINF
-852 VNSVVSYISSMP
+852 VNNVVNFIKNLPSS
-864 SRILQFFNRA
+864 IAKWFNNT
-874 ISSARS
+874 INSARNF
-880 WVSSMGAKGREAGSS
+880 VSGLGAKGREAGQS
-895 LLKNVVNTAKQI
+895 LLNNVVNTAKSI
-907 PSHMLNIGKNIVNGV
+907 PSKMLNIGSNIVEGV
-922 WRGIVSAKNAFVSNV
+922 WKGIISAKDRFVSNV

-964 IGIYLPPGVTNG
+964 IGVHLPPGVTNG

-984 LRNIQGMLNKGVN
+984 IRNIQGMLNKGVN
-997 NLNINDIAVS
+997 NLSINDIAVS

-1025 IAVWFDSIDTRIGK
+1025 IAVWFDSIDIRVGK
-1039 SVDNMLKSLNT
+1039 SVDNILKSLNT
-1050 LIQTGNLFINSDG
+1050 LIQTGNLFVNSDG
-1063 SVGYVGYNGFDRN
+1063 SIGYVGYNGFDRN

-1086 KPKGD
+1086 KQKGD

-1106 DEIEASRQMKKTKQ
+1106 DEIEASRQMKKAKQ

>member
-1 MAIDVGSA
+1 MKRGESVAIDVGSA

-19 FLKGLKTAQDEA
+19 FLKSLKTAQNEA

-43 GHLQTAGKNLE
+43 GHLQSAGKNLK

-61 KAVTAP
+61 KTVTAP

-74 IVKTSSSFES
+74 VIKTSSTFES
-84 AMSRVQAI
+84 AMSRVQAV

-132 WSANDIIDGMA
+132 WSASDIIDGMA
-143 GVLNAASASGED
+143 GVLNSASASGED

-185 ESANAGTIDIT
+185 QSANAGTIDIT

-232 GSQAGTSL
+232 GSQAGTAL
-240 RTMLTRMVKPT
+240 RTMLARMVKPT
-251 DDVKNAMDE
+251 DDVKSAMNE
-260 LGIKLTNQDGS
+260 LGIKLTNSDGS
-271 FKSLNTIMSEMRG
+271 FKSLNTIVSEMRG
-284 KFSGMTDEQKTYYAT
+284 SFSGMTDEQKTYYAT

-312 ILGLTQEEYDKISES
+312 LLSLSQGEYDKLSDS
-327 MKNCSGVAEDTA
+327 MNNCKGVAEDTA

-365 EVLLPYFKNFVAWV
+365 EVLLPYFKNFVDSV
-379 QKVVLKL
+379 QNVVMRL

-391 EQKEQIVKWAA
+391 EQKEQIVKWAM
-402 FAAAIGPTLLVF
+402 FAGAIGPTVWAF
-414 GKLTST
+414 SKLTST
-420 VGKLMSAFGAV
+420 VGKLMSAFGATK
-431 PKVVSTVQKDF
+431 KVIGTVQKDF

-453 EGFALSKA
+453 EGFALSRA

-484 IASAAAVG
+484 IASAVAVG
-492 VLVAAFATL
+492 VLVTAFMTL
-501 LKTNEDFRN
+501 WKTNEQFRN
-510 KMTSTFNEITSA
+510 NMTATFKEITAS

-532 RFNALGINLE
+532 RFSALGISLE

-563 ESAFAQVSTVIS
+563 ESAFSQVSTVIN
-575 TVLNVILGIVDVFIG
+575 TVLNVILGVVDVFIG
-590 VFTGNWSQAWNGI
+590 VFTGNWTQAWNGV

-651 STLWNNITGTISSL
+651 TNM
-665 GSSIIGALSSVVNGV
+665 GSSIVNAVSSFAINVVNKGREMAINFANTV
-680 VSFFINLPTNV
+680 VT
-691 SNIFN
+691 
-696 SIVSAVSNWGANMV
+696 
-710 AKGKEV
+710 
-716 GTNFISA
+716 
-723 VLQFFTDLPYKV
+723 FFTDLPYKI
-735 GYEIGYTI
+735 GYFLGYTI
-743 GTIAKWSV
+743 TTV
-751 AMVQTAKQMGS
+751 AMWTVNMINSAREMGTN
-762 DFINAVV
+762 FINAVV
-769 SFFTQ
+769 TFFRDLPTNVMNFLTSAYNTVRQWDINMANSARQVGANFVNNVVNFIRQ
-774 LPSRIYNFVTTAY
+774 LPSNISRWFDNTINSARNFVS
-787 NNVVAWDV
+787 
-795 NMANKAREM
+795 
-804 GSNFISAVISF
+804 G
-815 FTQLP
+815 L
-820 SRVYNFIM
+820 
-828 QVYNSVATW
+828 
-837 TVNMVNKAR
+837 
-846 ETGSNF
+846 
-852 VNSVVSYISSMP
+852 
-864 SRILQFFNRA
+864 
-874 ISSARS
+874 
-880 WVSSMGAKGREAGSS
+880 GAKGREAGQN
-895 LLKNVVNTAKQI
+895 LLNNVVNVARSI
-907 PSHMLNIGKNIVNGV
+907 PSKMLSIGSDIVEGV
-922 WRGIVSAKNAFVSNV
+922 WKGVLSAKNRFVSNI

-984 LRNIQGMLNKGVN
+984 LRNIQGMLNKGVD
-997 NLNINDIAVS
+997 NLSVNDIAVS
-1007 MVGSVG
+1007 MVGSIG

-1018 VKSMYND
+1018 VKSIYND

-1050 LIQTGNLFINSDG
+1050 LIQTGNLFVNSDG
-1063 SVGYVGYNGFDRN
+1063 SIGYVGYNSFDRN

>member
-19 FLKGLKTAQDEA
+19 FLKSLKTAQNEA

-43 GHLQTAGKNLE
+43 GHLQSAGKNLE

-61 KAVTAP
+61 KTVTAP
-67 IVGLGGL
+67 IIGLGGL
-74 IVKTSSSFES
+74 VIKTSSTFES
-84 AMSRVQAI
+84 AMSRVQAV

-132 WSANDIIDGMA
+132 WSASDIIDGMA
-143 GVLNAASASGED
+143 GVLNSASASGED

-185 ESANAGTIDIT
+185 QSANAGTIDIT

-232 GSQAGTSL
+232 GSQAGTAL
-240 RTMLTRMVKPT
+240 RTMFARMVKPT
-251 DDVKNAMDE
+251 DDVKSAMDE
-260 LGIKLTNQDGS
+260 LGIKLTNSDGS
-271 FKSLNTIMSEMRG
+271 FKSLNTIVSEMRG
-284 KFSGMTDEQKTYYAT
+284 SFSGMTDEQKTYYAT

-312 ILGLTQEEYDKISES
+312 LLSLSQGEYDKLADS
-327 MKNCSGVAEDTA
+327 MNNCKGVAEDTA

-365 EVLLPYFKNFVAWV
+365 EVLLPYFKNFVTWV
-379 QKVVLKL
+379 QQVVLKL

-391 EQKEQIVKWAA
+391 EQKEQIVKWGL
-402 FAAAIGPTLLVF
+402 FASAIGPTLLIF

-420 VGKLMSAFGAV
+420 IGKLMSAFGAV
-431 PKVVSTVQKDF
+431 PKVISTVQKDF
-442 KLLQLGITHIQ
+442 GLLQLGITHIQ
-453 EGFALSKA
+453 EGFALSRA

-484 IASAAAVG
+484 IASAVAVG
-492 VLVAAFATL
+492 VLVTAFMTL
-501 LKTNEDFRN
+501 WKTNEQFRN
-510 KMTSTFNEITSA
+510 NMTATFKEITAS

-532 RFNALGINLE
+532 RFSALGISLE
-542 SIVNVIKSVWLGF
+542 SIANVIKSVWLGF

-563 ESAFAQVSTVIS
+563 ESAFSQVSTVIN

-590 VFTGNWSQAWNGI
+590 VFTGNWTQAWNGV

-651 STLWNNITGTISSL
+651 TNM
-665 GSSIIGALSSVVNGV
+665 GSSIVNAVSSFAVNVVN
-680 VSFFINLPTNV
+680 
-691 SNIFN
+691 
-696 SIVSAVSNWGANMV
+696 
-710 AKGKEV
+710 KGKEMAV
-716 GTNFISA
+716 NFVNA
-723 VLQFFTDLPYKV
+723 VVTFFTNLPYKI
-735 GYEIGYTI
+735 GYFLGYTI
-743 GTIAKWSV
+743 TSV
-751 AMVQTAKQMGS
+751 VMWA
-762 DFINAVV
+762 
-769 SFFTQ
+769 
-774 LPSRIYNFVTTAY
+774 
-787 NNVVAWDV
+787 
-795 NMANKAREM
+795 
-804 GSNFISAVISF
+804 
-815 FTQLP
+815 
-820 SRVYNFIM
+820 
-828 QVYNSVATW
+828 
-837 TVNMVNKAR
+837 VNMVNKAR
-846 ETGSNF
+846 EMGTNFINAVVTFFRNLPTNVMNFLTSAYNTVKQWDINMVNSAKQVGINF
-852 VNSVVSYISSMP
+852 VNNVINFIRNLPSS
-864 SRILQFFNRA
+864 IAKWFNNT
-874 ISSARS
+874 INSARNF
-880 WVSSMGAKGREAGSS
+880 VSGLGAKGREAGKS
-895 LLKNVVNTAKQI
+895 LLNNVVNTAKSI
-907 PSHMLNIGKNIVNGV
+907 PSKMLNIGSNIVEGV
-922 WRGIVSAKNAFVSNV
+922 WKGIISAKNRFVSNV

-964 IGIYLPPGVTNG
+964 IGVFLPPGVTNG
-976 FKSAMPAM
+976 FKSAMPTM
-984 LRNIQGMLNKGVN
+984 LRNIQGMLNKGVD
-997 NLNINDIAVS
+997 NLSVNDIAVS

-1013 DFSSA
+1013 DFSNA

-1063 SVGYVGYNGFDRN
+1063 SIGYVGYNGFDRN
-1076 NNSSGYVDVK
+1076 NNSNGYVDVK
-1086 KPKGD
+1086 KQKGD
-1091 NGNGDTFI
+1091 NGHGDTFI

>member
-19 FLKGLKTAQDEA
+19 FLKSLKTAQNEA

-43 GHLQTAGKNLE
+43 GHLQSAGKNLE

-61 KAVTAP
+61 KTVTAP
-67 IVGLGGL
+67 IIGLGGL
-74 IVKTSSSFES
+74 VIKTSSTFES
-84 AMSRVQAI
+84 AMSRVQAV

-132 WSANDIIDGMA
+132 WSASDIIDGMA
-143 GVLNAASASGED
+143 GVLNSASASGED

-185 ESANAGTIDIT
+185 QSANAGTIDIT

-232 GSQAGTSL
+232 GSQAGTAL
-240 RTMLTRMVKPT
+240 RTMFARMVKPT
-251 DDVKNAMDE
+251 DDVKSAMNE
-260 LGIKLTNQDGS
+260 LGIKLTNSDGS
-271 FKSLNTIMSEMRG
+271 FKSLNTIVSEMRG
-284 KFSGMTDEQKTYYAT
+284 SFSGMTDEQKTYYAT

-312 ILGLTQEEYDKISES
+312 LLSLSQGEYDKLADS
-327 MKNCSGVAEDTA
+327 MNNCKGVAEDTA

-365 EVLLPYFKNFVAWV
+365 EVLLPYFKNFVDWV
-379 QKVVLKL
+379 QKVVMRL

-391 EQKEQIVKWAA
+391 EQKEQMVKWGMLAG
-402 FAAAIGPTLLVF
+402 AIGPTLVVF

-420 VGKLMSAFGAV
+420 IGKLMSAFGTTK
-431 PKVVSTVQKDF
+431 KVISTVQKDF

-453 EGFALSKA
+453 EGFALSRA

-484 IASAAAVG
+484 IASAVAVG
-492 VLVAAFATL
+492 VLVTAFMTL
-501 LKTNEDFRN
+501 WKTNEQFRN
-510 KMTSTFNEITSA
+510 NMTATFKEITAS

-532 RFNALGINLE
+532 RFSALGINLE

-563 ESAFAQVSTVIS
+563 ESAFSQVSTVIN

-590 VFTGNWSQAWNGI
+590 VFTGNWTQAWNGV

-642 IWSSITGFF
+642 IWNSITGFF
-651 STLWNNITGTISSL
+651 TNM
-665 GSSIIGALSSVVNGV
+665 GSSIVNAVSSFAINVVN
-680 VSFFINLPTNV
+680 
-691 SNIFN
+691 
-696 SIVSAVSNWGANMV
+696 
-710 AKGKEV
+710 KGKEMAV
-716 GTNFISA
+716 NFANA
-723 VLQFFTDLPYKV
+723 VVTFFTDLPYK
-735 GYEIGYTI
+735 IGYFLGYTLT
-743 GTIAKWSV
+743 TIAVWTVS
-751 AMVQTAKQMGS
+751 MVNSAREMGTN
-762 DFINAVV
+762 FINAVIT
-769 SFFTQ
+769 FFRN
-774 LPSRIYNFVTTAY
+774 LPTNVMNFLTSAYNTVRQWDINMVNSARQVGINFV
-787 NNVVAWDV
+787 NNVV
-795 NMANKAREM
+795 
-804 GSNFISAVISF
+804 NFIR
-815 FTQLP
+815 QLP
-820 SRVYNFIM
+820 NNVSRWFNNTI
-828 QVYNSVATW
+828 N
-837 TVNMVNKAR
+837 NAR
-846 ETGSNF
+846 NF
-852 VNSVVSYISSMP
+852 VSG
-864 SRILQFFNRA
+864 L
-874 ISSARS
+874 
-880 WVSSMGAKGREAGSS
+880 GAKGREAGQN
-895 LLKNVVNTAKQI
+895 LLNNVVDAARSI
-907 PSHMLNIGKNIVNGV
+907 PSKMLSIGSNIVDGV
-922 WRGIVSAKNAFVSNV
+922 WKGIMSAKNRFVSNV

-964 IGIYLPPGVTNG
+964 IGVYLPPGVTNG

-984 LRNIQGMLNKGVN
+984 LRNIQGMLNKGVD
-997 NLNINDIAVS
+997 NLSVNDIVVNMA
-1007 MVGSVG
+1007 GSVG

-1050 LIQTGNLFINSDG
+1050 LIQTGNLFINLDG
-1063 SVGYVGYNGFDRN
+1063 SIGYVGYNGFDKN

>member
-9 VGHLDLDING
+9 VGHLDIDING
-19 FLKGLKTAQDEA
+19 FLKGLKTAQKEA
-31 EDTTKRISSTIG
+31 EDTTKRISSEIG

-84 AMSRVQAI
+84 AMSRVQAV

-132 WSANDIIDGMA
+132 WSASDIIDGMA

-240 RTMLTRMVKPT
+240 RTMMARMVKPT
-251 DDVKNAMDE
+251 DDVKKAMDE
-260 LGIKLTNQDGS
+260 LGIKLTNSDGS
-271 FKSLNTIMSEMRG
+271 FKSLNTIVAEMRG
-284 KFSGMTDEQKTYYAT
+284 SFNGMTDEQKTYYAT
-299 VLAGQEGMSGLLS
+299 VLAGQDGMSGLLS
-312 ILGLTQEEYDKISES
+312 LLSMTQGEYDKISES

-365 EVLLPYFKNFVAWV
+365 EVILPYFKNFVTWV
-379 QKVVLKL
+379 QRVVLKL

-402 FAAAIGPTLLVF
+402 FAAAIGPTYQVF

-420 VGKLMSAFGAV
+420 IGKLMSAFGAV
-431 PKVVSTVQKDF
+431 PKVISTVQKDF

-492 VLVAAFATL
+492 VLVAAFTTL
-501 LKTNEDFRN
+501 WKTNEDFRN
-510 KMTSTFNEITSA
+510 KMTSTFKEITSS
-522 FSAFFSGISE
+522 FSSFFSGISE

-542 SIVNVIKSVWLGF
+542 SIVNVIKTVWLGF

-563 ESAFAQVSTVIS
+563 ESAFAQVSTVIN

-603 KEIFSSVWEGIKA
+603 KEIFSSVWEGIKS

-651 STLWNNITGTISSL
+651 TNM
-665 GSSIIGALSSVVNGV
+665 GSSIVNTVSSFATNVVN
-680 VSFFINLPTNV
+680 
-691 SNIFN
+691 
-696 SIVSAVSNWGANMV
+696 
-710 AKGKEV
+710 KGKEMAV
-716 GTNFISA
+716 NFANA
-723 VLQFFTDLPYKV
+723 VITFFTNLPYK
-735 GYEIGYTI
+735 IGYFLGYAIT
-743 GTIAKWSV
+743 TV
-751 AMVQTAKQMGS
+751 AM
-762 DFINAVV
+762 
-769 SFFTQ
+769 
-774 LPSRIYNFVTTAY
+774 
-787 NNVVAWDV
+787 
-795 NMANKAREM
+795 
-804 GSNFISAVISF
+804 
-815 FTQLP
+815 
-820 SRVYNFIM
+820 
-828 QVYNSVATW
+828 W

-846 ETGSNF
+846 EMGTNFINAVVTFFKNLPTNVMNFLTNSYNNVRQWDINMVNSAKKVGMNF
-852 VNSVVSYISSMP
+852 VNNVINFIRQLPSNISRWFNNTINSAGNFVSG
-864 SRILQFFNRA
+864 L
-874 ISSARS
+874 
-880 WVSSMGAKGREAGSS
+880 GAKGREAGKS
-895 LLKNVVNTAKQI
+895 LLNNVVNTAKSI
-907 PSHMLNIGKNIVNGV
+907 PSKMLSIGSNIVEGV
-922 WRGIVSAKNAFVSNV
+922 WRGIVSAKNRFVSNV
-937 KGFFKGIVDGAK
+937 KGFFKGIVDSAK
-949 SALGIHSPSTVFANE
+949 SALGIHSPSTVME
-964 IGIYLPPGVTNG
+964 DEVGIFMPPGVTNG
-976 FKSAMPAM
+976 FKKAMPAM
-984 LRNIQGMLNKGVN
+984 VKNIQSMLNKGVN
-997 NLNINDIAVS
+997 SLKTNDITVS
-1007 MVGSVG
+1007 AFGSVG
-1013 DFSSA
+1013 DFSND
-1018 VKSMYND
+1018 VKSVYED
-1025 IAVWFDSIDTRIGK
+1025 IALWFESIDTRIGK
-1039 SVDNMLKSLNT
+1039 SVDNMIKSLNT
-1050 LIQTGNLFINSDG
+1050 LIQTGNLFVNSDG
-1063 SVGYVGYNGFDRN
+1063 SLGYVGYNGFDRN
-1076 NNSSGYVDVK
+1076 NNSNGYVDVK
-1086 KPKGD
+1086 KQKGD
-1091 NGNGDTFI
+1091 NGHGDTFI

>member
-1 MAIDVGSA
+1 MKRGESVAIDVGSA

-19 FLKGLKTAQDEA
+19 FLKSLKTAQNEA
-31 EDTTKRISSTIG
+31 GDTTKRISSTIV
-43 GHLQTAGKNLE
+43 GHLQSAGKNLE

-61 KAVTAP
+61 KTVTAP
-67 IVGLGGL
+67 IIGLGGL
-74 IVKTSSSFES
+74 VVKTSSTFES
-84 AMSRVQAI
+84 AMSRVQAV
-92 SGASGGELQKLNKKA
+92 SGASGGELQKLSKKA

-132 WSANDIIDGMA
+132 WSASDIVDGMA
-143 GVLNAASASGED
+143 GVLNSASASGED

-185 ESANAGTIDIT
+185 QSANAGTIDIT

-232 GSQAGTSL
+232 GSQAGTAL
-240 RTMLTRMVKPT
+240 RTMLARMVKPT
-251 DDVKNAMDE
+251 DDVKSAMDE
-260 LGIKLTNQDGS
+260 LGIKLTNSDGS
-271 FKSLNTIMSEMRG
+271 FKSLNTIVSEMRG
-284 KFSGMTDEQKTYYAT
+284 SFSGMTDEQKTYYAT

-312 ILGLTQEEYDKISES
+312 LLSLSQGEYDKLADS
-327 MKNCSGVAEDTA
+327 MNNCKGVAEDTA

-365 EVLLPYFKNFVAWV
+365 EVLLPIFKNFVDWV

-391 EQKEQIVKWAA
+391 EQKEQIVRWALL
-402 FAAAIGPTLLVF
+402 IGAVGPIIKIF
-414 GKLTST
+414 GMLSST
-420 VGKLMSAFGAV
+420 IGKLMSAFETTKKVISAV
-431 PKVVSTVQKDF
+431 RKDF

-492 VLVAAFATL
+492 VLVTAFMTL
-501 LKTNEDFRN
+501 WKTNEQFRN
-510 KMTSTFNEITSA
+510 NMTATFKEITA
-522 FSAFFSGISE
+522 NFSAFFSGISE
-532 RFNALGINLE
+532 RFGALGVSLE

-563 ESAFAQVSTVIS
+563 ESAFSQVSTVIN

-590 VFTGNWSQAWNGI
+590 VFTGNWTQAWNGV

-651 STLWNNITGTISSL
+651 TNM
-665 GSSIIGALSSVVNGV
+665 GSSIVNAVSSFAVNVVNKGKEMAVNFINAV
-680 VSFFINLPTNV
+680 VTFFTNLPYKIGYFLGYTLTTIAAWTVSMVNSAREMGTNFINAVVTFFRNLPTNV
-691 SNIFN
+691 MNFLT
-696 SIVSAVSNWGANMV
+696 SAYNTVRQWDINMV
-710 AKGKEV
+710 NSAKQV
-716 GTNFISA
+716 GINFVNNVVNFI
-723 VLQFFTDLPYKV
+723 
-735 GYEIGYTI
+735 G
-743 GTIAKWSV
+743 
-751 AMVQTAKQMGS
+751 
-762 DFINAVV
+762 
-769 SFFTQ
+769 Q
-774 LPSRIYNFVTTAY
+774 LPSNISRWFNSTINS
-787 NNVVAWDV
+787 
-795 NMANKAREM
+795 AR
-804 GSNFISAVISF
+804 
-815 FTQLP
+815 
-820 SRVYNFIM
+820 
-828 QVYNSVATW
+828 
-837 TVNMVNKAR
+837 
-846 ETGSNF
+846 NF
-852 VNSVVSYISSMP
+852 VNG
-864 SRILQFFNRA
+864 L
-874 ISSARS
+874 
-880 WVSSMGAKGREAGSS
+880 GAKGREAGQS
-895 LLKNVVNTAKQI
+895 LLN
-907 PSHMLNIGKNIVNGV
+907 NIVNIARSIPSKMLSIGSNIVDGV
-922 WRGIVSAKNAFVSNV
+922 WKGILSAKNRFVSNV

-997 NLNINDIAVS
+997 NLSINDIAVS

-1050 LIQTGNLFINSDG
+1050 LIQTGNLFVNSDG
-1063 SVGYVGYNGFDRN
+1063 SIGYVGYNGFDRK
-1076 NNSSGYVDVK
+1076 NNSNGYVDVK
-1086 KPKGD
+1086 DPSKG
-1091 NGNGDTFI
+1091 NGGNGDTFI

>member
-19 FLKGLKTAQDEA
+19 FLKGLKTAQKEA
-31 EDTTKRISSTIG
+31 EDTTKRISSEIG

-84 AMSRVQAI
+84 AMSRVQAV

-132 WSANDIIDGMA
+132 WSASDIIDGMS

-185 ESANAGTIDIT
+185 QSANAGTIDIT

-240 RTMLTRMVKPT
+240 RTMMARMVKPT
-251 DDVKNAMDE
+251 DDVKKAMDE
-260 LGIKLTNQDGS
+260 LGIKLTNSDGS
-271 FKSLNTIMSEMRG
+271 FKSLNTIVSEMRG
-284 KFSGMTDEQKTYYAT
+284 SFSGMTDEQKTYYAT
-299 VLAGQEGMSGLLS
+299 VLAGQDGMSGLLS
-312 ILGLTQEEYDKISES
+312 LLSMTQGEYDKISES

-365 EVLLPYFKNFVAWV
+365 EVLLPYFKNFVTWV
-379 QKVVLKL
+379 QNVVLKL

-402 FAAAIGPTLLVF
+402 FAAAIGPTFLIF

-420 VGKLMSAFGAV
+420 IGKLMSAFGEV
-431 PKVVSTVQKDF
+431 PKVISTVQKDF
-442 KLLQLGITHIQ
+442 GLLQLGITHIQ
-453 EGFALSKA
+453 EGFKLSRA

-475 FLGGLSAPM
+475 FLGGLSTPM

-501 LKTNEDFRN
+501 WKTNEDFRN
-510 KMTSTFNEITSA
+510 KMTSTFEEITSA

-542 SIVNVIKSVWLGF
+542 SIVNVIKTVWLGF

-563 ESAFAQVSTVIS
+563 ESAFSQVSTVIS

-603 KEIFSSVWEGIKA
+603 KEIFSSVWEGIKS

-629 NSILSWFGTSLSG
+629 NSILGWFGTSLSG

-651 STLWNNITGTISSL
+651 TNM
-665 GSSIIGALSSVVNGV
+665 GSSIVNAVSSFAVNV
-680 VSFFINLPTNV
+680 VS
-691 SNIFN
+691 
-696 SIVSAVSNWGANMV
+696 
-710 AKGKEV
+710 KGKEMAV
-716 GTNFISA
+716 NFVNA
-723 VLQFFTDLPYKV
+723 VVTFFTNLPYKV
-735 GYEIGYTI
+735 GYFLGYTV
-743 GTIAKWSV
+743 TSV
-751 AMVQTAKQMGS
+751 AMWT
-762 DFINAVV
+762 
-769 SFFTQ
+769 
-774 LPSRIYNFVTTAY
+774 
-787 NNVVAWDV
+787 V
-795 NMANKAREM
+795 NMINKAREM
-804 GSNFISAVISF
+804 GTNFINAVVTFFKNLPTNVMNFLTNAYNNVRQWDINMVNSAKKVGMNFVNNVINF
-815 FTQLP
+815 IRQLP
-820 SRVYNFIM
+820 SNISRWFNNTI
-828 QVYNSVATW
+828 NS
-837 TVNMVNKAR
+837 AR
-846 ETGSNF
+846 NF
-852 VNSVVSYISSMP
+852 VSG
-864 SRILQFFNRA
+864 L
-874 ISSARS
+874 
-880 WVSSMGAKGREAGSS
+880 GAKGREAGKS
-895 LLKNVVNTAKQI
+895 LLNNVVNTAKSI
-907 PSHMLNIGKNIVNGV
+907 PSKMLSIGSNIVEGV
-922 WRGIVSAKNAFVSNV
+922 WRGIVSAKNRFVSNV

-949 SALGIHSPSTVFANE
+949 SALGIHSPSTVME
-964 IGIYLPPGVTNG
+964 DEVGIFMPPGVTNG
-976 FKSAMPAM
+976 FKKAMPAM
-984 LRNIQGMLNKGVN
+984 LKNIQSMLNKGVN
-997 NLNINDIAVS
+997 SLKTNDVTVS
-1007 MVGSVG
+1007 AFGSVG
-1013 DFSSA
+1013 DFSNA
-1018 VKSMYND
+1018 VKSVYED
-1025 IAVWFDSIDTRIGK
+1025 VALWFESIDTRIGK

-1063 SVGYVGYNGFDRN
+1063 SIGYVGYNGFDKN
-1076 NNSSGYVDVK
+1076 NNSNGYVDVK
-1086 KPKGD
+1086 KQKGD
-1091 NGNGDTFI
+1091 NGHGDTFI

>member
-19 FLKGLKTAQDEA
+19 FLKSLKTAQNEA

-43 GHLQTAGKNLE
+43 GHLQSAGKNLE

-61 KAVTAP
+61 KTVTAP
-67 IVGLGGL
+67 IIGLGGL
-74 IVKTSSSFES
+74 VIKTSSTFES
-84 AMSRVQAI
+84 AMSRVQAV

-132 WSANDIIDGMA
+132 WSASDIIDGMA
-143 GVLNAASASGED
+143 GVLNSASASGED

-185 ESANAGTIDIT
+185 QSANAGTIDIT
-196 DLGESFKYISP
+196 DLGESFKYITP

-232 GSQAGTSL
+232 GSQAGTAL
-240 RTMLTRMVKPT
+240 RTMFARMVKPT
-251 DDVKNAMDE
+251 DDVKSAMDE
-260 LGIKLTNQDGS
+260 LGIKLTNSDGS
-271 FKSLNTIMSEMRG
+271 FKSLNTIVSEMRG
-284 KFSGMTDEQKTYYAT
+284 SFSGMTDEQKTYYAT

-312 ILGLTQEEYDKISES
+312 LLSLSQGEYDKLADS
-327 MKNCSGVAEDTA
+327 MNNCKGVAEDTA

-365 EVLLPYFKNFVAWV
+365 EVLLPYFKNFVDWV
-379 QKVVLKL
+379 QKVVMRL

-391 EQKEQIVKWAA
+391 EQKEQIVKWAM
-402 FAAAIGPTLLVF
+402 FAGAIGLTLLIF

-420 VGKLMSAFGAV
+420 IGKLMSAFRAV
-431 PKVVSTVQKDF
+431 PKVIGTVQKDF

-484 IASAAAVG
+484 IASAVAVG
-492 VLVAAFATL
+492 VLVTAFMTL
-501 LKTNEDFRN
+501 WKTNEQFRN
-510 KMTSTFNEITSA
+510 NMTSTFKEITAS

-532 RFNALGINLE
+532 RFSALGISLE

-563 ESAFAQVSTVIS
+563 ESAFSQVSTVIN

-590 VFTGNWSQAWNGI
+590 VFTGNWTQVWNGV

-651 STLWNNITGTISSL
+651 INM
-665 GSSIIGALSSVVNGV
+665 GSSIVNAVSGFAVNVVN
-680 VSFFINLPTNV
+680 
-691 SNIFN
+691 
-696 SIVSAVSNWGANMV
+696 
-710 AKGKEV
+710 KGKEMAV
-716 GTNFISA
+716 NFANA
-723 VLQFFTDLPYKV
+723 VVTFFTDLPYK
-735 GYEIGYTI
+735 IGYFLSYVLT
-743 GTIAKWSV
+743 TIAVWAVS
-751 AMVQTAKQMGS
+751 MVNSAREMGIN
-762 DFINAVV
+762 FVNAVV
-769 SFFTQ
+769 TFFRN
-774 LPSRIYNFVTTAY
+774 LPTNVMNFLTSVYNTVRQ
-787 NNVVAWDV
+787 WDV
-795 NMANKAREM
+795 NMVNSARQV
-804 GSNFISAVISF
+804 GINFVNNVVNFIR
-815 FTQLP
+815 QLP
-820 SRVYNFIM
+820 SNVLRWFNNTI
-828 QVYNSVATW
+828 NS
-837 TVNMVNKAR
+837 AR
-846 ETGSNF
+846 NF
-852 VNSVVSYISSMP
+852 VSG
-864 SRILQFFNRA
+864 L
-874 ISSARS
+874 
-880 WVSSMGAKGREAGSS
+880 GAKGREAGQS
-895 LLKNVVNTAKQI
+895 LLNNVVNTARSI
-907 PSHMLNIGKNIVNGV
+907 PSKMLSIGSNIVEGV
-922 WRGIVSAKNAFVSNV
+922 WKGIMSAKNRFVSNV

-997 NLNINDIAVS
+997 NLSINDIAVS
-1007 MVGSVG
+1007 MVGSIG

-1050 LIQTGNLFINSDG
+1050 FIQTGNLFINSDG
-1063 SVGYVGYNGFDRN
+1063 SIGYVGYNGFDRN
-1076 NNSSGYVDVK
+1076 NNPSEYVDIK
-1086 KPKGD
+1086 DPKGN

>member
-1 MAIDVGSA
+1 MKRGESVAIDVGSA

-19 FLKGLKTAQDEA
+19 FLKSLKTAQNEA

-43 GHLQTAGKNLE
+43 GHLQSAGKNLE

-61 KAVTAP
+61 KTVTAP
-67 IVGLGGL
+67 IIGLGGL
-74 IVKTSSSFES
+74 VVKTSSTFES
-84 AMSRVQAI
+84 AMSRVQAV

-132 WSANDIIDGMA
+132 WSASDIMDGMA
-143 GVLNAASASGED
+143 GVLNSASASGED

-185 ESANAGTIDIT
+185 QSANAGTIDIT

-232 GSQAGTSL
+232 GSQAGTAL
-240 RTMLTRMVKPT
+240 RTMLARMVKPT
-251 DDVKNAMDE
+251 DDVKSAMDE
-260 LGIKLTNQDGS
+260 LGIKLTNSDGS
-271 FKSLNTIMSEMRG
+271 FKSLNTIVSEMRG
-284 KFSGMTDEQKTYYAT
+284 SFSGMTDEQKTYYAT

-312 ILGLTQEEYDKISES
+312 LLSLSQGEYDKLAES
-327 MKNCSGVAEDTA
+327 MNSCKGVAEDTA

-365 EVLLPYFKNFVAWV
+365 EVLLPYFKNFVDWV
-379 QKVVLKL
+379 QKVVMRL

-391 EQKEQIVKWAA
+391 EQKEQIVNWVM
-402 FAAAIGPTLLVF
+402 FVGAIGPTMVIF

-420 VGKLMSAFGAV
+420 IGKLMSAFGMTK
-431 PKVVSTVQKDF
+431 KVIGTVQKDF
-442 KLLQLGITHIQ
+442 KLLQLGIKHIQ
-453 EGFALSKA
+453 EGFALSRA

-484 IASAAAVG
+484 IASAVAVG
-492 VLVAAFATL
+492 VLVTAFMTL
-501 LKTNEDFRN
+501 WKTNEQFRN
-510 KMTSTFNEITSA
+510 NMTATFKEITASLG
-522 FSAFFSGISE
+522 AFFSGISK
-532 RFNALGINLE
+532 RFSALGISLE

-563 ESAFAQVSTVIS
+563 ESAFSQVSTVIN

-590 VFTGNWSQAWNGI
+590 VFTGNWTQAWNGV

-651 STLWNNITGTISSL
+651 TNI
-665 GSSIIGALSSVVNGV
+665 GSSIVNAVSSFAINVVNKGKEMAVNFINAV
-680 VSFFINLPTNV
+680 VTFFTNLPYKIGYFLDYTLTTIAVWTVSMVNSAREMGTNFINVVVTFFRNLPTNV
-691 SNIFN
+691 MNFLT
-696 SIVSAVSNWGANMV
+696 SAYNTVRQWDINMV
-710 AKGKEV
+710 NSARQV
-716 GTNFISA
+716 GINFVNNVVNFIR
-723 VLQFFTDLPYKV
+723 
-735 GYEIGYTI
+735 
-743 GTIAKWSV
+743 
-751 AMVQTAKQMGS
+751 
-762 DFINAVV
+762 
-769 SFFTQ
+769 Q
-774 LPSRIYNFVTTAY
+774 LPSNVSRWFNNTINSARNFVS
-787 NNVVAWDV
+787 
-795 NMANKAREM
+795 
-804 GSNFISAVISF
+804 G
-815 FTQLP
+815 L
-820 SRVYNFIM
+820 
-828 QVYNSVATW
+828 
-837 TVNMVNKAR
+837 
-846 ETGSNF
+846 
-852 VNSVVSYISSMP
+852 
-864 SRILQFFNRA
+864 
-874 ISSARS
+874 
-880 WVSSMGAKGREAGSS
+880 GAKGREAGQN
-895 LLKNVVNTAKQI
+895 LLNNVVNTARSI
-907 PSHMLNIGKNIVNGV
+907 PSKMLSIGSDIVEGV
-922 WRGIVSAKNAFVSNV
+922 WKGIISAKNRFVSNV

-964 IGIYLPPGVTNG
+964 IGVYLPPGVTNG

-984 LRNIQGMLNKGVN
+984 LRNIQSMLNKGVD
-997 NLNINDIAVS
+997 NLSINDVAVS

-1076 NNSSGYVDVK
+1076 NSSSGYVDVK
-1086 KPKGD
+1086 APKGN

-1106 DEIEASRQMKKTKQ
+1106 DEIEASRQMKKAKQ

>member
-31 EDTTKRISSTIG
+31 EDTTKRISSEIG

-61 KAVTAP
+61 KAVTVP

-84 AMSRVQAI
+84 AMSRVQAV

-132 WSANDIIDGMA
+132 WGASDIIDGMS

-420 VGKLMSAFGAV
+420 IGKLMSAFGAV
-431 PKVVSTVQKDF
+431 PKVISTVQKDF

-501 LKTNEDFRN
+501 WKTNEDFRN

-603 KEIFSSVWEGIKA
+603 KEIFSSVWEGIKS

-651 STLWNNITGTISSL
+651 TNM
-665 GSSIIGALSSVVNGV
+665 GSSIVNAVSSFAINVVN
-680 VSFFINLPTNV
+680 
-691 SNIFN
+691 
-696 SIVSAVSNWGANMV
+696 
-710 AKGKEV
+710 KGKEMAV
-716 GTNFISA
+716 NFVNA
-723 VLQFFTDLPYKV
+723 VTEFFTNLPYKV
-735 GYEIGYTI
+735 GYFLGYTV
-743 GTIAKWSV
+743 TSV
-751 AMVQTAKQMGS
+751 AM
-762 DFINAVV
+762 
-769 SFFTQ
+769 
-774 LPSRIYNFVTTAY
+774 
-787 NNVVAWDV
+787 
-795 NMANKAREM
+795 
-804 GSNFISAVISF
+804 
-815 FTQLP
+815 
-820 SRVYNFIM
+820 
-828 QVYNSVATW
+828 W

-846 ETGSNF
+846 EMGTNFINAVVTFFKNLPTNVMNFLTNAYNNVRQWDINMVNSAKQVGMNF
-852 VNSVVSYISSMP
+852 VNNVINFIRQLPSNVS
-864 SRILQFFNRA
+864 RWFNNT
-874 ISSARS
+874 INSARNF
-880 WVSSMGAKGREAGSS
+880 VSGLGAKGREAGMS
-895 LLKNVVNTAKQI
+895 LLNNVVNTAKSI
-907 PSHMLNIGKNIVNGV
+907 PSKMLSIGSNIVEGV
-922 WRGIVSAKNAFVSNV
+922 WRGIVSAKNRFVSNV

-949 SALGIHSPSTVFANE
+949 SALGIHSPSTVME
-964 IGIYLPPGVTNG
+964 DEVGIFMPPGVTNG
-976 FKSAMPAM
+976 FKKAMPAM
-984 LRNIQGMLNKGVN
+984 LKNIQSMLNKGVN
-997 NLNINDIAVS
+997 SLKTNDITVS
-1007 MVGSVG
+1007 AFGSVG
-1013 DFSSA
+1013 DFSNA
-1018 VKSMYND
+1018 VKSVYED
-1025 IAVWFDSIDTRIGK
+1025 VALWFESIDARIGK

-1106 DEIEASRQMKKTKQ
+1106 DEIEASRQMRKTKQ

>member
-19 FLKGLKTAQDEA
+19 FLKSLKTAQNEA

-43 GHLQTAGKNLE
+43 GHLQSAGKNLE

-61 KAVTAP
+61 KTVTAP
-67 IVGLGGL
+67 IIGLGGL
-74 IVKTSSSFES
+74 VIKTSSTFES
-84 AMSRVQAI
+84 AMSRVQAV

-120 VADGMTE
+120 VANGMTE

-132 WSANDIIDGMA
+132 WSASDIIDGMA
-143 GVLNAASASGED
+143 GVLNSASASGED

-185 ESANAGTIDIT
+185 QSANAGTIDIT

-232 GSQAGTSL
+232 GSQAGTAL
-240 RTMLTRMVKPT
+240 RTMFARMVKPT
-251 DDVKNAMDE
+251 DDVKSAMDE
-260 LGIKLTNQDGS
+260 LGIKLTNSDGS
-271 FKSLNTIMSEMRG
+271 FKSLNTIVSEMRG
-284 KFSGMTDEQKTYYAT
+284 SFSGMTDEQKTYYAT

-312 ILGLTQEEYDKISES
+312 LLSLSQDEYDKLADS
-327 MKNCSGVAEDTA
+327 MNNCKGVAEDTA

-365 EVLLPYFKNFVAWV
+365 EVLLPYFKNFVTWV
-379 QKVVLKL
+379 QNVVSKL

-391 EQKEQIVKWAA
+391 EQKEQIVKWGL
-402 FAAAIGPTLLVF
+402 FAAAIGPPLRIF

-420 VGKLMSAFGAV
+420 IGKLMSAFGAV
-431 PKVVSTVQKDF
+431 PKVISTLQKDF
-442 KLLQLGITHIQ
+442 GLLQLGITHIQ
-453 EGFALSKA
+453 EGFALSRA

-484 IASAAAVG
+484 IASAVAVG
-492 VLVAAFATL
+492 VLVTAFMTL
-501 LKTNEDFRN
+501 WKTNEQFRN
-510 KMTSTFNEITSA
+510 NMTATFKEITAS

-532 RFNALGINLE
+532 RFSALGISLE

-563 ESAFAQVSTVIS
+563 ESAFSQVSTVIN

-590 VFTGNWSQAWNGI
+590 VFTGNWTQAWNGV

-651 STLWNNITGTISSL
+651 TNM
-665 GSSIIGALSSVVNGV
+665 GSSIVNAVSSFAVNVVN
-680 VSFFINLPTNV
+680 
-691 SNIFN
+691 
-696 SIVSAVSNWGANMV
+696 
-710 AKGKEV
+710 KGKEMAV
-716 GTNFISA
+716 NFVNA
-723 VLQFFTDLPYKV
+723 VVTFFTNLPYK
-735 GYEIGYTI
+735 IGYFLDYTI
-743 GTIAKWSV
+743 TSV
-751 AMVQTAKQMGS
+751 VMWA
-762 DFINAVV
+762 
-769 SFFTQ
+769 
-774 LPSRIYNFVTTAY
+774 
-787 NNVVAWDV
+787 
-795 NMANKAREM
+795 
-804 GSNFISAVISF
+804 
-815 FTQLP
+815 
-820 SRVYNFIM
+820 
-828 QVYNSVATW
+828 
-837 TVNMVNKAR
+837 VNMVNKAR
-846 ETGSNF
+846 EMGTNFINAVVTFFRNLPTNVMNFLTSAYNTVKQWDINMVNSAKQVGINF
-852 VNSVVSYISSMP
+852 VNNVVNFIKNLPSSIAKWF
-864 SRILQFFNRA
+864 SNTIN
-874 ISSARS
+874 SARNF
-880 WVSSMGAKGREAGSS
+880 VSGLGAKGREAGQS
-895 LLKNVVNTAKQI
+895 LLNNVVNTAKSI
-907 PSHMLNIGKNIVNGV
+907 PSKMLNIGSNIVEGV
-922 WRGIVSAKNAFVSNV
+922 WKGIVSAKNRFVSNV

-949 SALGIHSPSTVFANE
+949 SALGIHSPSTVFADE
-964 IGIYLPPGVTNG
+964 IGVYLPPGVTNG

-997 NLNINDIAVS
+997 NLNVNDIAVS
-1007 MVGSVG
+1007 LVGSVG

-1063 SVGYVGYNGFDRN
+1063 SIGYVGYNGFDRN
-1076 NNSSGYVDVK
+1076 NNSSGYVDAK
-1086 KPKGD
+1086 ETKGND
-1091 NGNGDTFI
+1091 GNGDTFI

-1106 DEIEASRQMKKTKQ
+1106 DEIEASRQMKKAKQ

>member
-19 FLKGLKTAQDEA
+19 FLKSLKTAQNEA

-43 GHLQTAGKNLE
+43 GHLQSAGKNLE

-61 KAVTAP
+61 KTVTAP
-67 IVGLGGL
+67 IIGLGGL
-74 IVKTSSSFES
+74 VIKTSSTFES
-84 AMSRVQAI
+84 AMSRVQAV

-132 WSANDIIDGMA
+132 WSASDIIDGMA
-143 GVLNAASASGED
+143 GVLNSASASGED

-185 ESANAGTIDIT
+185 QSANAGTVDIT

-232 GSQAGTSL
+232 GSQAGTAL
-240 RTMLTRMVKPT
+240 RTMLARMVKPT
-251 DDVKNAMDE
+251 DDVKSAMDE
-260 LGIKLTNQDGS
+260 LGIKLTNSDGS
-271 FKSLNTIMSEMRG
+271 FKSLNTIVSEMRG
-284 KFSGMTDEQKTYYAT
+284 SFSGMTDEQKTYYAT

-312 ILGLTQEEYDKISES
+312 LLSLSQGEYDKLADS
-327 MKNCSGVAEDTA
+327 MNNCKGVAEDTA

-365 EVLLPYFKNFVAWV
+365 EVLLPYFKNFVDWV

-391 EQKEQIVKWAA
+391 EQKEQIVKWAM
-402 FAAAIGPTLLVF
+402 FAGAIGPTLFIF
-414 GKLTST
+414 GKLTSII
-420 VGKLMSAFGAV
+420 GKLMSAFGAV
-431 PKVVSTVQKDF
+431 PKVIGTVQKDF

-484 IASAAAVG
+484 IASAVAVG
-492 VLVAAFATL
+492 VLVTAFMTL
-501 LKTNEDFRN
+501 WKTNEQFRN
-510 KMTSTFNEITSA
+510 NMTATFKEITAS

-532 RFNALGINLE
+532 RFSALGISLE

-563 ESAFAQVSTVIS
+563 ESAFSQVSTVIN

-590 VFTGNWSQAWNGI
+590 VFTGNWTQAWNGV

-651 STLWNNITGTISSL
+651 TNM
-665 GSSIIGALSSVVNGV
+665 GSSIVN
-680 VSFFINLPTNV
+680 
-691 SNIFN
+691 
-696 SIVSAVSNWGANMV
+696 AVSNFAVNV
-710 AKGKEV
+710 VNKGKEMAV
-716 GTNFISA
+716 NFANA
-723 VLQFFTDLPYKV
+723 VVTFFTDLPYK
-735 GYEIGYTI
+735 IGYFLGYTLT
-743 GTIAKWSV
+743 TIAVWTVS
-751 AMVQTAKQMGS
+751 MVNSAREMGTN
-762 DFINAVV
+762 FINAVV
-769 SFFTQ
+769 TFFRNLPTNVMNFLTSAYNTVRQWDINMVNSARQVGINFVNNVVNFIRQ
-774 LPSRIYNFVTTAY
+774 LPSNVSRWFNNTINSARNFVS
-787 NNVVAWDV
+787 
-795 NMANKAREM
+795 
-804 GSNFISAVISF
+804 G
-815 FTQLP
+815 L
-820 SRVYNFIM
+820 
-828 QVYNSVATW
+828 
-837 TVNMVNKAR
+837 
-846 ETGSNF
+846 
-852 VNSVVSYISSMP
+852 
-864 SRILQFFNRA
+864 
-874 ISSARS
+874 
-880 WVSSMGAKGREAGSS
+880 GAKGREAGRS
-895 LLKNVVNTAKQI
+895 LLNNVVNTARSI
-907 PSHMLNIGKNIVNGV
+907 PSKMLSIGSNIVEGV
-922 WRGIVSAKNAFVSNV
+922 WKGIMSAKNRFVSNV

-997 NLNINDIAVS
+997 NLSINDIAVN

-1039 SVDNMLKSLNT
+1039 SVDSMLKSLNT
-1050 LIQTGNLFINSDG
+1050 LIQTGNLFTNSDG

>member
-1 MAIDVGSA
+1 MKRGESVAIDVGSA

-19 FLKGLKTAQDEA
+19 FLKSLKTAQNEA
-31 EDTTKRISSTIG
+31 KDTTKRISSTIG
-43 GHLQTAGKNLE
+43 GHLQSAGKNLE

-61 KAVTAP
+61 KTITAP
-67 IVGLGGL
+67 IIGLGGL
-74 IVKTSSSFES
+74 VIKTSSTFES
-84 AMSRVQAI
+84 AMSRVQAV

-132 WSANDIIDGMA
+132 WSASDIIDGMA
-143 GVLNAASASGED
+143 GVLNSASASGED

-185 ESANAGTIDIT
+185 QSANAGTIDIT

-232 GSQAGTSL
+232 GSQAGTAL
-240 RTMLTRMVKPT
+240 RTMLARMVKPT
-251 DDVKNAMDE
+251 DDVKSAMDE
-260 LGIKLTNQDGS
+260 LGIKLTNSDGS
-271 FKSLNTIMSEMRG
+271 FKSLNTIVSEMRG
-284 KFSGMTDEQKTYYAT
+284 SFSGMTDEQKTYYAT

-312 ILGLTQEEYDKISES
+312 LLSLSQGEYEKLADS
-327 MKNCSGVAEDTA
+327 MNNCKGVAEDTA

-365 EVLLPYFKNFVAWV
+365 EVLLPYFKNFVDWV
-379 QKVVLKL
+379 QKVVMRL
-386 QSMTK
+386 QSITK
-391 EQKEQIVKWAA
+391 EQKEQIVKWAM
-402 FAAAIGPTLLVF
+402 FAGAIGLTLLVF
-414 GKLTST
+414 GKLTSAI
-420 VGKLMSAFGAV
+420 GKLMSAFGAV
-431 PKVVSTVQKDF
+431 PKVIGTVQKDF

-453 EGFALSKA
+453 EGFALSRA
-461 GFSGLGKEASVLGS
+461 GFSGLGKEASALGS
-475 FLGGLSAPM
+475 FFGGLSAPM
-484 IASAAAVG
+484 IASAVAVG
-492 VLVAAFATL
+492 VLVTAFMTL
-501 LKTNEDFRN
+501 WKTNEQFRN
-510 KMTSTFNEITSA
+510 NMTATFKEITAS

-532 RFNALGINLE
+532 RFSALGISLE

-563 ESAFAQVSTVIS
+563 ESAFSQVSTVIN
-575 TVLNVILGIVDVFIG
+575 TVLNVILDIVDVFIG
-590 VFTGNWSQAWNGI
+590 VFTGNWTQAWNGV
-603 KEIFSSVWEGIKA
+603 KEIFSSVWKGIKA

-651 STLWNNITGTISSL
+651 TSM
-665 GSSIIGALSSVVNGV
+665 GSSIVNAVSSFASNVVN
-680 VSFFINLPTNV
+680 
-691 SNIFN
+691 
-696 SIVSAVSNWGANMV
+696 
-710 AKGKEV
+710 KGKEMV
-716 GTNFISA
+716 VNFANA
-723 VLQFFTDLPYKV
+723 VVTFFTDLPYKIS
-735 GYEIGYTI
+735 YFLGYTLT
-743 GTIAKWSV
+743 TIAVWTVS
-751 AMVQTAKQMGS
+751 MVNSAREMGTN
-762 DFINAVV
+762 FINAVV
-769 SFFTQ
+769 TFFRNLPTNVMNFLTSAYNTVRQWDINMVNSARQVGINFVNNVVNFIRQ
-774 LPSRIYNFVTTAY
+774 LPSNVSRWFNNTINSARNFVS
-787 NNVVAWDV
+787 
-795 NMANKAREM
+795 
-804 GSNFISAVISF
+804 G
-815 FTQLP
+815 L
-820 SRVYNFIM
+820 
-828 QVYNSVATW
+828 
-837 TVNMVNKAR
+837 
-846 ETGSNF
+846 
-852 VNSVVSYISSMP
+852 
-864 SRILQFFNRA
+864 
-874 ISSARS
+874 
-880 WVSSMGAKGREAGSS
+880 GAKGREAGQN
-895 LLKNVVNTAKQI
+895 LLNNVVNTARSI
-907 PSHMLNIGKNIVNGV
+907 PSKMLNIGSNIVEGV
-922 WRGIVSAKNAFVSNV
+922 WKGIMSAKNRFVSNV
-937 KGFFKGIVDGAK
+937 KGFFKGIVDSAK

-964 IGIYLPPGVTNG
+964 IGIYLPPGVANG

-997 NLNINDIAVS
+997 NLSINDIAVS

>member
-1 MAIDVGSA
+1 MKRGESVAIDVGSA

-19 FLKGLKTAQDEA
+19 FLKSLKTAQNEA

-43 GHLQTAGKNLE
+43 GHLQSAGKNLE

-61 KAVTAP
+61 KTVTAP
-67 IVGLGGL
+67 IIGLGGL
-74 IVKTSSSFES
+74 VIKTSSTFES
-84 AMSRVQAI
+84 AMSRVQAV

-132 WSANDIIDGMA
+132 WSASDIIDGMA
-143 GVLNAASASGED
+143 GVLNSASASGED

-185 ESANAGTIDIT
+185 QSANAGTIDIT

-232 GSQAGTSL
+232 GSQAGTAL
-240 RTMLTRMVKPT
+240 RTMFARMVKPT
-251 DDVKNAMDE
+251 DDVKSAMDE
-260 LGIKLTNQDGS
+260 LGIKLTNSDGS
-271 FKSLNTIMSEMRG
+271 FKSLNTIVSEMRG
-284 KFSGMTDEQKTYYAT
+284 SFSGMTDEQKTYYAT

-312 ILGLTQEEYDKISES
+312 LLSLSQGEYDKLADS
-327 MKNCSGVAEDTA
+327 MNNCKGVAEDTA

-365 EVLLPYFKNFVAWV
+365 EILLPQFKNFVTWV
-379 QKVVLKL
+379 QKIVLKL

-391 EQKEQIVKWAA
+391 AQKEQIVRWLEFVAV
-402 FAAAIGPTLLVF
+402 IGPIIVAF
-414 GKLTST
+414 GKLTSGI
-420 VGKLMSAFGAV
+420 GKLMSAFGTTK
-431 PKVVSTVQKDF
+431 KVIGTVQKDF

-484 IASAAAVG
+484 IASAVAVG
-492 VLVAAFATL
+492 VLVTAFMTL
-501 LKTNEDFRN
+501 WKTNEQFRN
-510 KMTSTFNEITSA
+510 NMTATFKEITAS

-532 RFNALGINLE
+532 RFSALGKVLKP
-542 SIVNVIKSVWLGF
+542 VVDALKTVWLGF

-563 ESAFAQVSTVIS
+563 ESAFSQVSTVID

-590 VFTGNWSQAWNGI
+590 VFTGNWTQAWNGV

-651 STLWNNITGTISSL
+651 TNM
-665 GSSIIGALSSVVNGV
+665 GSSIVNAVSGFAINVVN
-680 VSFFINLPTNV
+680 
-691 SNIFN
+691 
-696 SIVSAVSNWGANMV
+696 
-710 AKGKEV
+710 KGKEMAV
-716 GTNFISA
+716 NFANA
-723 VLQFFTDLPYKV
+723 VVTFFTDLPYK
-735 GYEIGYTI
+735 IGYFLGYTLT
-743 GTIAKWSV
+743 TIAVWTVS
-751 AMVQTAKQMGS
+751 MVNSAREMGTN
-762 DFINAVV
+762 FINAVV
-769 SFFTQ
+769 TFFRNLPTNVMNFLTSAYNTVRQWDINMVNSARQVGINFVNNVVNFIRQ
-774 LPSRIYNFVTTAY
+774 LPSNVSRWFNNTINSARNFVS
-787 NNVVAWDV
+787 
-795 NMANKAREM
+795 
-804 GSNFISAVISF
+804 G
-815 FTQLP
+815 L
-820 SRVYNFIM
+820 
-828 QVYNSVATW
+828 
-837 TVNMVNKAR
+837 
-846 ETGSNF
+846 
-852 VNSVVSYISSMP
+852 
-864 SRILQFFNRA
+864 
-874 ISSARS
+874 
-880 WVSSMGAKGREAGSS
+880 GAKGREAGKS
-895 LLKNVVNTAKQI
+895 LLNNVVNTARSI
-907 PSHMLNIGKNIVNGV
+907 PSKMLSIGSNIVEGV
-922 WRGIVSAKNAFVSNV
+922 WKGIMSAKNRFVSNV

-949 SALGIHSPSTVFANE
+949 SALGIRSPSTVFANE
-964 IGIYLPPGVTNG
+964 IGVYLPPGVTNG

-984 LRNIQGMLNKGVN
+984 LRNIQGMLNKGVD
-997 NLNINDIAVS
+997 NLSVNDIAVS
-1007 MVGSVG
+1007 MAGSVG

-1018 VKSMYND
+1018 VKSIYND

-1050 LIQTGNLFINSDG
+1050 LIQTGNLFVNSDG

>member
-1 MAIDVGSA
+1 MKRGESVAIDVGSA

-19 FLKGLKTAQDEA
+19 FLKSLKTAQNEA

-43 GHLQTAGKNLE
+43 GHLQSAGRNLE

-61 KAVTAP
+61 KTVTAP

-74 IVKTSSSFES
+74 VIKTSSTFES
-84 AMSRVQAI
+84 AMSRVQAV

-107 QELGATTAWSASE
+107 QELGSTTAWSASE

-132 WSANDIIDGMA
+132 WSASDIIDGMA
-143 GVLNAASASGED
+143 GVLNSASASGED

-185 ESANAGTIDIT
+185 QSANAGTIDIT

-232 GSQAGTSL
+232 GSQAGTAL
-240 RTMLTRMVKPT
+240 RTMFARMVKPT
-251 DDVKNAMDE
+251 DDVKSAMDE
-260 LGIKLTNQDGS
+260 LGIKLTNSDGS
-271 FKSLNTIMSEMRG
+271 FKSLNTIVSEMRG
-284 KFSGMTDEQKTYYAT
+284 SFSGMTDEQKTYYAT

-312 ILGLTQEEYDKISES
+312 LLSLSQGEYDKLADS
-327 MKNCSGVAEDTA
+327 MNNCKGVAEDTA

-365 EVLLPYFKNFVAWV
+365 EVLLPYFKNFVTWV
-379 QKVVLKL
+379 QQVVLKL

-391 EQKEQIVKWAA
+391 EQKEQIVKWGL
-402 FAAAIGPTLLVF
+402 FASAIGPTLLIF

-420 VGKLMSAFGAV
+420 IGKLMSAFGAV
-431 PKVVSTVQKDF
+431 PKVIGTVQKDF
-442 KLLQLGITHIQ
+442 GLLQLGITHIQ
-453 EGFALSKA
+453 EGFALSRA

-484 IASAAAVG
+484 IASAVAVG
-492 VLVAAFATL
+492 VLVTAFMTL
-501 LKTNEDFRN
+501 WKTNEQFRN
-510 KMTSTFNEITSA
+510 NMTATFKEITAS
-522 FSAFFSGISE
+522 FGAFFSGISE
-532 RFNALGINLE
+532 RFSALGISLE

-563 ESAFAQVSTVIS
+563 ESAFSQVSTVIN
-575 TVLNVILGIVDVFIG
+575 TVLNVILDIVDVFIG
-590 VFTGNWSQAWNGI
+590 VFTGNWSQAWNGV
-603 KEIFSSVWEGIKA
+603 KDIFSSIWEGIKA

-651 STLWNNITGTISSL
+651 TNM
-665 GSSIIGALSSVVNGV
+665 GSSIVNAVSSFAVNVVN
-680 VSFFINLPTNV
+680 
-691 SNIFN
+691 
-696 SIVSAVSNWGANMV
+696 
-710 AKGKEV
+710 KGKEMAV
-716 GTNFISA
+716 NFVNA
-723 VLQFFTDLPYKV
+723 VVTFFTNLPYK
-735 GYEIGYTI
+735 IGYFLGYTV
-743 GTIAKWSV
+743 TSV
-751 AMVQTAKQMGS
+751 AM
-762 DFINAVV
+762 
-769 SFFTQ
+769 
-774 LPSRIYNFVTTAY
+774 
-787 NNVVAWDV
+787 
-795 NMANKAREM
+795 
-804 GSNFISAVISF
+804 
-815 FTQLP
+815 
-820 SRVYNFIM
+820 
-828 QVYNSVATW
+828 W

-846 ETGSNF
+846 EMGTNFINAVVTFFRNLPTNVMNFLTSAYNTVKQWDINMVNSAKQVGINF
-852 VNSVVSYISSMP
+852 VNNVVNFIKNLPSS
-864 SRILQFFNRA
+864 IAKWFNNT
-874 ISSARS
+874 INSARNF
-880 WVSSMGAKGREAGSS
+880 VSGLGAKGREAGKS
-895 LLKNVVNTAKQI
+895 LLNNVVDTAKSI
-907 PSHMLNIGKNIVNGV
+907 PSKMLNIGSNIVEGV
-922 WRGIVSAKNAFVSNV
+922 WKGIVSAKNRFVSNV

-949 SALGIHSPSTVFANE
+949 SALGIHSPSTVMENE
-964 IGIYLPPGVTNG
+964 VGIFMPPGVTNG
-976 FKSAMPAM
+976 FKKAMPAM
-984 LRNIQGMLNKGVN
+984 LRNIQGMLNKGVD
-997 NLNINDIAVS
+997 NLSVNDIAVS

-1063 SVGYVGYNGFDRN
+1063 SIGYVGYNGFDRN
-1076 NNSSGYVDVK
+1076 NNSNGYVDVK
-1086 KPKGD
+1086 DPKGN

>member
-19 FLKGLKTAQDEA
+19 FLKSLKTAQNEA

-43 GHLQTAGKNLE
+43 GHLQSAGKNLE

-61 KAVTAP
+61 KTVTAP
-67 IVGLGGL
+67 IIGLGGVV
-74 IVKTSSSFES
+74 IKTSSTFES
-84 AMSRVQAI
+84 AMSRVQAV

-132 WSANDIIDGMA
+132 WSASDIIDGMA
-143 GVLNAASASGED
+143 GVLNSASASGED

-185 ESANAGTIDIT
+185 QSANAGTIDIT

-232 GSQAGTSL
+232 GSQAGTAL
-240 RTMLTRMVKPT
+240 RTMFARMVKPT
-251 DDVKNAMDE
+251 DDVKSAMDE
-260 LGIKLTNQDGS
+260 LGIKLTNSDGS
-271 FKSLNTIMSEMRG
+271 FKSLNTIVSEMRG
-284 KFSGMTDEQKTYYAT
+284 SFSGMTDEQKTYYAT

-312 ILGLTQEEYDKISES
+312 LLSLSQGEYDKLADS
-327 MKNCSGVAEDTA
+327 MNNCKGVAEDTA

-365 EVLLPYFKNFVAWV
+365 EVLLPYFKNFVDWV

-391 EQKEQIVKWAA
+391 EQKEQIVKWAM
-402 FAAAIGPTLLVF
+402 FAGAIGPTLLIF

-420 VGKLMSAFGAV
+420 IGKLMSAFRAV
-431 PKVVSTVQKDF
+431 PKVIGTVQKDF

-475 FLGGLSAPM
+475 LLGGLSAPM

-492 VLVAAFATL
+492 VLVTAFMTL
-501 LKTNEDFRN
+501 WKTNEQFKN
-510 KMTSTFNEITSA
+510 NMTATFKEITAS
-522 FSAFFSGISE
+522 FSAFFGGISE
-532 RFNALGINLE
+532 RFSALGISLE

-563 ESAFAQVSTVIS
+563 ESAFSQVSTVIN

-590 VFTGNWSQAWNGI
+590 VFTGNWTQAWNGV

-651 STLWNNITGTISSL
+651 TSM
-665 GSSIIGALSSVVNGV
+665 GSSIVNAVSSFAINVVN
-680 VSFFINLPTNV
+680 
-691 SNIFN
+691 
-696 SIVSAVSNWGANMV
+696 
-710 AKGKEV
+710 KGKEMAV
-716 GTNFISA
+716 NFANA
-723 VLQFFTDLPYKV
+723 VVTFFTDLPYK
-735 GYEIGYTI
+735 IGYFLGYTLT
-743 GTIAKWSV
+743 TIAVWTVS
-751 AMVQTAKQMGS
+751 MVNSAREMGTN
-762 DFINAVV
+762 FINAVV
-769 SFFTQ
+769 TFFRNLPTNVMNFLTSAYNTVRQWDINMVNSARQVGINFVNNVVNFIRQ
-774 LPSRIYNFVTTAY
+774 LPSNVSRWFNSTINSARNFVS
-787 NNVVAWDV
+787 
-795 NMANKAREM
+795 
-804 GSNFISAVISF
+804 G
-815 FTQLP
+815 L
-820 SRVYNFIM
+820 
-828 QVYNSVATW
+828 
-837 TVNMVNKAR
+837 
-846 ETGSNF
+846 
-852 VNSVVSYISSMP
+852 
-864 SRILQFFNRA
+864 
-874 ISSARS
+874 
-880 WVSSMGAKGREAGSS
+880 GAKGREAGQS
-895 LLKNVVNTAKQI
+895 LLNNVVNTARSI
-907 PSHMLNIGKNIVNGV
+907 PSKMLSIGSNIVEGV
-922 WRGIVSAKNAFVSNV
+922 WKGIMSAKDRFVSNV

-984 LRNIQGMLNKGVN
+984 LRNIQGMLNKGAD
-997 NLNINDIAVS
+997 NLSINDIAVN
-1007 MVGSVG
+1007 MAGSVG

-1018 VKSMYND
+1018 VKSIYND

-1050 LIQTGNLFINSDG
+1050 LIQTGNLFVNSDG
-1063 SVGYVGYNGFDRN
+1063 SIGYVGYNGFDRN

-1091 NGNGDTFI
+1091 SGNGDTFI

>member
-1 MAIDVGSA
+1 MKRGESVAIDVGSA

-19 FLKGLKTAQDEA
+19 FLKSLKTAQNEA

-43 GHLQTAGKNLE
+43 GHLQSAGKNLE

-61 KAVTAP
+61 KTVTAP
-67 IVGLGGL
+67 IIGLGGL
-74 IVKTSSSFES
+74 VIKTTSTFES
-84 AMSRVQAI
+84 AMSRVQAV

-132 WSANDIIDGMA
+132 WSASDIIDGMA
-143 GVLNAASASGED
+143 GVLNSASASGED

-185 ESANAGTIDIT
+185 QSANAGTIDIT

-232 GSQAGTSL
+232 GSQAGTAL
-240 RTMLTRMVKPT
+240 RTMFARMVKPT
-251 DDVKNAMDE
+251 DDVKSAMDE
-260 LGIKLTNQDGS
+260 LGIKLTNSDGS
-271 FKSLNTIMSEMRG
+271 FKSLNTIVSEMRG
-284 KFSGMTDEQKTYYAT
+284 SFSGMTDEQKTYYAT

-312 ILGLTQEEYDKISES
+312 LLSLSQGEYDKLADS
-327 MKNCSGVAEDTA
+327 MNNCKGVAEDTA

-365 EVLLPYFKNFVAWV
+365 EVLLPYFKNFVDWV
-379 QKVVLKL
+379 QKVVMRL

-391 EQKEQIVKWAA
+391 EQKEQIVKWGM
-402 FAAAIGPTLLVF
+402 FAGAIGPTLLVF
-414 GKLTST
+414 GKLTSAID
-420 VGKLMSAFGAV
+420 KLMSAFGAV
-431 PKVVSTVQKDF
+431 PKVIGTVQKDF

-453 EGFALSKA
+453 EGFALSRA

-484 IASAAAVG
+484 IASAVAVG
-492 VLVAAFATL
+492 VLVTAFMTL
-501 LKTNEDFRN
+501 WKTNEQFRN
-510 KMTSTFNEITSA
+510 NMTATFKEITAS

-532 RFNALGINLE
+532 RFSALGINLE

-563 ESAFAQVSTVIS
+563 ESAFSQVSTVIN
-575 TVLNVILGIVDVFIG
+575 TVLNFILGIVDVFIG
-590 VFTGNWSQAWNGI
+590 VFTGNWTQAWNGV

-616 SFSNVGSLLGGVA
+616 SFSNVGSLFGGVA

-651 STLWNNITGTISSL
+651 TNM
-665 GSSIIGALSSVVNGV
+665 GSSIVNAVSSFAVNVVN
-680 VSFFINLPTNV
+680 
-691 SNIFN
+691 
-696 SIVSAVSNWGANMV
+696 
-710 AKGKEV
+710 KGKEMAV
-716 GTNFISA
+716 NFANA
-723 VLQFFTDLPYKV
+723 VITFFTDLPYK
-735 GYEIGYTI
+735 IGYFLGYTLT
-743 GTIAKWSV
+743 TIAVWTVS
-751 AMVQTAKQMGS
+751 MVNSAREMGTN
-762 DFINAVV
+762 FINAVV
-769 SFFTQ
+769 TFFRNLPTNVMNFLTSAYNTVRQWDINMVNSARQVGINFVNNVVNFIRQ
-774 LPSRIYNFVTTAY
+774 LPSNVSRWFNSTINSARNFVS
-787 NNVVAWDV
+787 
-795 NMANKAREM
+795 
-804 GSNFISAVISF
+804 G
-815 FTQLP
+815 L
-820 SRVYNFIM
+820 
-828 QVYNSVATW
+828 
-837 TVNMVNKAR
+837 
-846 ETGSNF
+846 
-852 VNSVVSYISSMP
+852 
-864 SRILQFFNRA
+864 
-874 ISSARS
+874 
-880 WVSSMGAKGREAGSS
+880 GAKGREAGQN
-895 LLKNVVNTAKQI
+895 LLNNVVNTARSI
-907 PSHMLNIGKNIVNGV
+907 PSKMLSIGSNIVDGV
-922 WRGIVSAKNAFVSNV
+922 WKGIMSAKNRFVSNV

-964 IGIYLPPGVTNG
+964 IGVYLPPGVTNG

-984 LRNIQGMLNKGVN
+984 LRNIQGMLNKGVD
-997 NLNINDIAVS
+997 NLSVNDIAVS
-1007 MVGSVG
+1007 MAGSVG

-1025 IAVWFDSIDTRIGK
+1025 IAVWFGSIDTRIGK

-1063 SVGYVGYNGFDRN
+1063 SIGYVGYNGFDKN
-1076 NNSSGYVDVK
+1076 NNLSGYVDVK

>member
-19 FLKGLKTAQDEA
+19 FLKSLKTAQNEA
-31 EDTTKRISSTIG
+31 EGTTKRISSTIG
-43 GHLQTAGKNLE
+43 GHLQSAGKNLE

-61 KAVTAP
+61 KTVTAP
-67 IVGLGGL
+67 IIGLGGL
-74 IVKTSSSFES
+74 VIKTSSTFES
-84 AMSRVQAI
+84 AMSRVQAV

-132 WSANDIIDGMA
+132 WSASDIIDGMA
-143 GVLNAASASGED
+143 GVLNSASASGED

-185 ESANAGTIDIT
+185 QSANAGTIDIT

-232 GSQAGTSL
+232 GSQAGTAL
-240 RTMLTRMVKPT
+240 RTMLARMIKPT
-251 DDVKNAMDE
+251 DDVKSAMDE
-260 LGIKLTNQDGS
+260 LGIKLTNSDGS
-271 FKSLNTIMSEMRG
+271 FKSLNTIVSEMRG
-284 KFSGMTDEQKTYYAT
+284 SFSGMTDEQKTYYAT

-312 ILGLTQEEYDKISES
+312 LLSLSQGEYDKLADS
-327 MKNCSGVAEDTA
+327 MNNCKGVAEDTA

-348 QLTILKS
+348 QLTMLKS

-365 EVLLPYFKNFVAWV
+365 EVLLPYFKNFVDWV
-379 QKVVLKL
+379 QKVVMRL

-391 EQKEQIVKWAA
+391 EQKEQVVKWAA
-402 FAAAIGPTLLVF
+402 IAWAIPPIIWAY

-420 VGKLMSAFGAV
+420 IGKLMSVFGAV
-431 PKVVSTVQKDF
+431 PKVIGTVQKDF

-453 EGFALSKA
+453 EGFALSRA

-492 VLVAAFATL
+492 VLVTAFMTL
-501 LKTNEDFRN
+501 WKTNEQFRN
-510 KMTSTFNEITSA
+510 NMTATFKEITAS

-532 RFNALGINLE
+532 RFSALGISLE

-563 ESAFAQVSTVIS
+563 ESAFSQVSTVIN

-590 VFTGNWSQAWNGI
+590 VFTGNWTQAWNGV

-651 STLWNNITGTISSL
+651 ANM
-665 GSSIIGALSSVVNGV
+665 GSSIVN
-680 VSFFINLPTNV
+680 
-691 SNIFN
+691 
-696 SIVSAVSNWGANMV
+696 AVSSFAINIVN
-710 AKGKEV
+710 KGKEMAV
-716 GTNFISA
+716 NFVNA
-723 VLQFFTDLPYKV
+723 VVTFFTDLPYK
-735 GYEIGYTI
+735 IGYFLGYTLT
-743 GTIAKWSV
+743 TIAVWTVS
-751 AMVQTAKQMGS
+751 MVNSAREMGTN
-762 DFINAVV
+762 FINAVV
-769 SFFTQ
+769 TFFRNLPTNIMNFLTSAYNTVRQWDINMVNSARQAGINFVNNVVNFIRQ
-774 LPSRIYNFVTTAY
+774 LPSNVSRWFNSTINSARNFVS
-787 NNVVAWDV
+787 
-795 NMANKAREM
+795 
-804 GSNFISAVISF
+804 G
-815 FTQLP
+815 L
-820 SRVYNFIM
+820 
-828 QVYNSVATW
+828 
-837 TVNMVNKAR
+837 
-846 ETGSNF
+846 
-852 VNSVVSYISSMP
+852 
-864 SRILQFFNRA
+864 
-874 ISSARS
+874 
-880 WVSSMGAKGREAGSS
+880 GAKGREAGQS
-895 LLKNVVNTAKQI
+895 LLNNVVNTARSI
-907 PSHMLNIGKNIVNGV
+907 PSKMLSIGSNIVEGV
-922 WRGIVSAKNAFVSNV
+922 WKGIMSAKNRFVSNV

-949 SALGIHSPSTVFANE
+949 SALGIHSPSTVFADE
-964 IGIYLPPGVTNG
+964 IGVYLPPGVTNG

-984 LRNIQGMLNKGVN
+984 LRNIQGMLNKGVD
-997 NLNINDIAVS
+997 NLSVNDIAVS

-1018 VKSMYND
+1018 VKSIYSD

-1050 LIQTGNLFINSDG
+1050 LIQAGNLFINSDG
-1063 SVGYVGYNGFDRN
+1063 SIGYVGYNGFNRN

-1086 KPKGD
+1086 NPKGD

>member
-9 VGHLDLDING
+9 VGYLDLDING
-19 FLKGLKTAQDEA
+19 FLKSLKTAQNEA

-43 GHLQTAGKNLE
+43 GHLQSAGKNLE

-61 KAVTAP
+61 KTVTAP
-67 IVGLGGL
+67 IIGLGGL
-74 IVKTSSSFES
+74 VIKTSSTFES
-84 AMSRVQAI
+84 AMSRVQAV

-107 QELGATTAWSASE
+107 KELGATTAWSASE

-132 WSANDIIDGMA
+132 WSASDIIDGMA
-143 GVLNAASASGED
+143 GVLNSASASGED

-185 ESANAGTIDIT
+185 QSANAGTIDIT

-232 GSQAGTSL
+232 GSQAGTAL
-240 RTMLTRMVKPT
+240 RTMFARMVKPT
-251 DDVKNAMDE
+251 DDVKSAMDE
-260 LGIKLTNQDGS
+260 LGIKLTNSDGS
-271 FKSLNTIMSEMRG
+271 FKSLNTVVSEMRG
-284 KFSGMTDEQKTYYAT
+284 SFSGMTDEQKTYYAT

-312 ILGLTQEEYDKISES
+312 LLSLSQGEYDKLADS
-327 MKNCSGVAEDTA
+327 MNNCKGVAEDTA

-365 EVLLPYFKNFVAWV
+365 EVLLPYFKNFVDWV
-379 QKVVLKL
+379 QKVVMRL

-391 EQKEQIVKWAA
+391 EQKEQIVKWAM
-402 FAAAIGPTLLVF
+402 FAGAIGPTLLIF

-420 VGKLMSAFGAV
+420 IGKLMSAFGAV
-431 PKVVSTVQKDF
+431 PKVIGTVQKDF

-453 EGFALSKA
+453 EGFALSRA

-484 IASAAAVG
+484 IASAVAVG
-492 VLVAAFATL
+492 VLVTAFMTL
-501 LKTNEDFRN
+501 WKTNEQFRKN
-510 KMTSTFNEITSA
+510 MTATFKEITAS

-532 RFNALGINLE
+532 RFSVLGISLE

-555 CNLLAPIF
+555 CNLLAPIL
-563 ESAFAQVSTVIS
+563 ESAFSQVSTVIN

-590 VFTGNWSQAWNGI
+590 VFTGNWTQAWNGV
-603 KEIFSSVWEGIKA
+603 KEIFGSVWEGIKA

-651 STLWNNITGTISSL
+651 TNI
-665 GSSIIGALSSVVNGV
+665 GSSIVNAVSSFAINVVN
-680 VSFFINLPTNV
+680 
-691 SNIFN
+691 
-696 SIVSAVSNWGANMV
+696 
-710 AKGKEV
+710 KGKEMV
-716 GTNFISA
+716 VNFANA
-723 VLQFFTDLPYKV
+723 VVTFFTDLPYK
-735 GYEIGYTI
+735 IGYFLGYTLT
-743 GTIAKWSV
+743 TIAVWTVS
-751 AMVQTAKQMGS
+751 MVNSAREMGTN
-762 DFINAVV
+762 FINAVV
-769 SFFTQ
+769 TFFRNLPANVMNFLTSAYNTVRQWDINMVNSARQVGINFVNNVVNFIRQ
-774 LPSRIYNFVTTAY
+774 LPSNVSRWFNSTINSARNFVS
-787 NNVVAWDV
+787 
-795 NMANKAREM
+795 
-804 GSNFISAVISF
+804 G
-815 FTQLP
+815 L
-820 SRVYNFIM
+820 
-828 QVYNSVATW
+828 
-837 TVNMVNKAR
+837 
-846 ETGSNF
+846 
-852 VNSVVSYISSMP
+852 
-864 SRILQFFNRA
+864 
-874 ISSARS
+874 
-880 WVSSMGAKGREAGSS
+880 GAKGREAGQS
-895 LLKNVVNTAKQI
+895 LLNNVVNTARSI
-907 PSHMLNIGKNIVNGV
+907 PSKMLSIGSNIVDGV
-922 WRGIVSAKNAFVSNV
+922 WKGIMSAKNRFVSNV

-964 IGIYLPPGVTNG
+964 IGVYLPPGVTNG

-984 LRNIQGMLNKGVN
+984 LRNIQGMLNKGVD
-997 NLNINDIAVS
+997 NLSVNDIAVS

-1050 LIQTGNLFINSDG
+1050 LIQTGNLFVNSDG
-1063 SVGYVGYNGFDRN
+1063 SIGYVGYNGFDRN
-1076 NNSSGYVDVK
+1076 NSSSGYVDVK
-1086 KPKGD
+1086 KPKED

>member
-31 EDTTKRISSTIG
+31 EDTTKRISSEIG

-61 KAVTAP
+61 KAVTVP

-84 AMSRVQAI
+84 AMSRVQAV

-132 WSANDIIDGMA
+132 WGASDIIDGMS

-218 VTTAISAMSMSGIK
+218 VTTAISVMSMSGIK

-420 VGKLMSAFGAV
+420 IGKLMSAFGAV
-431 PKVVSTVQKDF
+431 PKVISTVQKDF

-501 LKTNEDFRN
+501 WKTNEDFRN

-603 KEIFSSVWEGIKA
+603 KEIFSSVWEGIKS

-642 IWSSITGFF
+642 IWNGITSFFTNLGTSIVNSV
-651 STLWNNITGTISSL
+651 STFAVN
-665 GSSIIGALSSVVNGV
+665 VVNKGKEMA
-680 VSFFINLPTNV
+680 IN
-691 SNIFN
+691 F
-696 SIVSAVSNWGANMV
+696 VSAVT
-710 AKGKEV
+710 E
-716 GTNFISA
+716 
-723 VLQFFTDLPYKV
+723 FFTNLPYKV
-735 GYEIGYTI
+735 GYFLGYTV
-743 GTIAKWSV
+743 TSV
-751 AMVQTAKQMGS
+751 AM
-762 DFINAVV
+762 
-769 SFFTQ
+769 
-774 LPSRIYNFVTTAY
+774 
-787 NNVVAWDV
+787 
-795 NMANKAREM
+795 
-804 GSNFISAVISF
+804 
-815 FTQLP
+815 
-820 SRVYNFIM
+820 
-828 QVYNSVATW
+828 W

-846 ETGSNF
+846 EMGTNFINAVVTFFKNLPTNVMNFLTNAYNNVRQWDINMVNSAKRVGMNF
-852 VNSVVSYISSMP
+852 VNNVINFIRQLPSNVS
-864 SRILQFFNRA
+864 RWFNNT
-874 ISSARS
+874 INSARNF
-880 WVSSMGAKGREAGSS
+880 VSGLGAKGREAGKS
-895 LLKNVVNTAKQI
+895 LLNNVVNTAKSI
-907 PSHMLNIGKNIVNGV
+907 PSEMLSIGSNIVEGV
-922 WRGIVSAKNAFVSNV
+922 WRGIVSAKNRFVSNV

-949 SALGIHSPSTVFANE
+949 SALGIHSPSTVME
-964 IGIYLPPGVTNG
+964 DEVGIFMPPGVTNG
-976 FKSAMPAM
+976 FKKAMPTM
-984 LRNIQGMLNKGVN
+984 LKNIQSMLNKGVN
-997 NLNINDIAVS
+997 SLRTNDITVS
-1007 MVGSVG
+1007 AFGSVG
-1013 DFSSA
+1013 DFSNA
-1018 VKSMYND
+1018 VKSVYED
-1025 IAVWFDSIDTRIGK
+1025 VALWFESIDARIGK
-1039 SVDNMLKSLNT
+1039 SVDSMLKSLNT
-1050 LIQTGNLFINSDG
+1050 LIQTGNLLVNSDG
-1063 SVGYVGYNGFDRN
+1063 SLGYVGYNGFDRN

-1106 DEIEASRQMKKTKQ
+1106 DEIEASRQMRKTKQ

>member
-19 FLKGLKTAQDEA
+19 FLKSLKTAQNEA

-43 GHLQTAGKNLE
+43 GHLQSAGKNLE

-61 KAVTAP
+61 KTVTAP
-67 IVGLGGL
+67 IIGLGGL
-74 IVKTSSSFES
+74 VIKTSSTFES
-84 AMSRVQAI
+84 AMSRVQAV

-132 WSANDIIDGMA
+132 WSASDIIDGMA
-143 GVLNAASASGED
+143 GVLNSASASGED

-185 ESANAGTIDIT
+185 QSANAGTINIT

-232 GSQAGTSL
+232 GSQAGTAL
-240 RTMLTRMVKPT
+240 RTMLARMVKPT
-251 DDVKNAMDE
+251 DDVKSAMDE
-260 LGIKLTNQDGS
+260 LGIKLTNSDGS
-271 FKSLNTIMSEMRG
+271 FKSLNTIVSEMRG
-284 KFSGMTDEQKTYYAT
+284 SFSGMTDEQKTYYAT

-312 ILGLTQEEYDKISES
+312 LLSLSQGEYDKLADS
-327 MKNCSGVAEDTA
+327 MNNCKGVAEDTA

-365 EVLLPYFKNFVAWV
+365 EVLLPYFKNFVDWV

-391 EQKEQIVKWAA
+391 EQKEQIVKWAM
-402 FAAAIGPTLLVF
+402 FAGAIGPTLLIF

-420 VGKLMSAFGAV
+420 IGKLMSAFGAV
-431 PKVVSTVQKDF
+431 PKVVGTVQKDF
-442 KLLQLGITHIQ
+442 KLLQLGITHVQ

-484 IASAAAVG
+484 IASAVAVG
-492 VLVAAFATL
+492 VLVTAFMTL
-501 LKTNEDFRN
+501 WKTNEQFRN
-510 KMTSTFNEITSA
+510 NMTATFKEITAS

-532 RFNALGINLE
+532 RFSALSISLE

-563 ESAFAQVSTVIS
+563 ESAFSQVSTVIN

-590 VFTGNWSQAWNGI
+590 VFTGNWTQAWNGV

-651 STLWNNITGTISSL
+651 ANM
-665 GSSIIGALSSVVNGV
+665 GSSIVNAVSSFATNVVN
-680 VSFFINLPTNV
+680 
-691 SNIFN
+691 
-696 SIVSAVSNWGANMV
+696 
-710 AKGKEV
+710 KGKEMAV
-716 GTNFISA
+716 NFANA
-723 VLQFFTDLPYKV
+723 VVTFFTDLPYK
-735 GYEIGYTI
+735 IGYFLGYTLT
-743 GTIAKWSV
+743 TIAVWTVS
-751 AMVQTAKQMGS
+751 MVNSAREMGTN
-762 DFINAVV
+762 FINAVV
-769 SFFTQ
+769 TFFRNLPTNVMNFLTSAYNTVRQWDINMVNSARQVGINFVNNVVNFIRQ
-774 LPSRIYNFVTTAY
+774 LPSNVSRWFNSTINSARNFVS
-787 NNVVAWDV
+787 
-795 NMANKAREM
+795 
-804 GSNFISAVISF
+804 G
-815 FTQLP
+815 L
-820 SRVYNFIM
+820 
-828 QVYNSVATW
+828 
-837 TVNMVNKAR
+837 
-846 ETGSNF
+846 
-852 VNSVVSYISSMP
+852 
-864 SRILQFFNRA
+864 
-874 ISSARS
+874 
-880 WVSSMGAKGREAGSS
+880 GAKGREAGQS
-895 LLKNVVNTAKQI
+895 LLNNVVNTARSI
-907 PSHMLNIGKNIVNGV
+907 PSKMLSIGSNIVDGV
-922 WRGIVSAKNAFVSNV
+922 WKGIMLAKNRFVSNV

-964 IGIYLPPGVTNG
+964 IGVYLPPGVTNG

-984 LRNIQGMLNKGVN
+984 LRNIQGMLNKGVD
-997 NLNINDIAVS
+997 NLSVNDIAVS

-1018 VKSMYND
+1018 VKSIYND

-1050 LIQTGNLFINSDG
+1050 LIQMGNLFVNSDG
-1063 SVGYVGYNGFDRN
+1063 SMGYVGYNGFDRN

>member
-19 FLKGLKTAQDEA
+19 FLKGLKTAQTEA
-31 EDTTKRISSTIG
+31 EDTTKRISSEIG

-61 KAVTAP
+61 KTVTAP

-84 AMSRVQAI
+84 AMSRVQAV
-92 SGASGGELQKLNKKA
+92 SGASGSELQKLNKKA
-107 QELGATTAWSASE
+107 QELGSTTAWSASE

-132 WSANDIIDGMA
+132 WSASDIIDGMA

-185 ESANAGTIDIT
+185 QSANAGTIDIT

-240 RTMLTRMVKPT
+240 RTMMARMVKPT
-251 DDVKNAMDE
+251 DDVKKAMDE
-260 LGIKLTNQDGS
+260 LGIKLTNSDGS
-271 FKSLNTIMSEMRG
+271 FKSLNTIVAEMRG
-284 KFSGMTDEQKTYYAT
+284 SFNGMTDEQKTYYAT
-299 VLAGQEGMSGLLS
+299 VLAGQDGMSGLLS
-312 ILGLTQEEYDKISES
+312 LLSMTQDEYDKISES
-327 MKNCSGVAEDTA
+327 MNNCSGVAEDTA

-365 EVLLPYFKNFVAWV
+365 EVLLPYFKNFVTWV
-379 QKVVLKL
+379 QNAVLKL

-402 FAAAIGPTLLVF
+402 FAAAIGPTLSIF
-414 GKLTST
+414 SKLTST
-420 VGKLMSAFGAV
+420 IGKLTSAFGAV
-431 PKVVSTVQKDF
+431 PKVISTVQKDF

-475 FLGGLSAPM
+475 FLGGLRAPM

-492 VLVAAFATL
+492 VLVTAFATL
-501 LKTNEDFRN
+501 WKTNEDFRN
-510 KMTSTFNEITSA
+510 KMISTFKEITSA

-542 SIVNVIKSVWLGF
+542 SIVNVIKTVWLGF

-603 KEIFSSVWEGIKA
+603 KEIFSSVWEGIKS

-642 IWSSITGFF
+642 IWNGITGFF
-651 STLWNNITGTISSL
+651 
-665 GSSIIGALSSVVNGV
+665 
-680 VSFFINLPTNV
+680 INLGT
-691 SNIFN
+691 
-696 SIVSAVSNWGANMV
+696 SIVSAVSTFAVNVVN
-710 AKGKEV
+710 KGKEMAI
-716 GTNFISA
+716 NFVSA
-723 VLQFFTDLPYKV
+723 VTEFFTNLPYKV
-735 GYEIGYTI
+735 GYFLGYTV
-743 GTIAKWSV
+743 TSV
-751 AMVQTAKQMGS
+751 AM
-762 DFINAVV
+762 
-769 SFFTQ
+769 
-774 LPSRIYNFVTTAY
+774 
-787 NNVVAWDV
+787 
-795 NMANKAREM
+795 
-804 GSNFISAVISF
+804 
-815 FTQLP
+815 
-820 SRVYNFIM
+820 
-828 QVYNSVATW
+828 W

-846 ETGSNF
+846 EMGTNFINAVVTFFKNLPTNVMNFLTNAYNNVRQWDINMVNSAKKVGMNF
-852 VNSVVSYISSMP
+852 VNNVINFIKQLPSNVS
-864 SRILQFFNRA
+864 RWFNNT
-874 ISSARS
+874 INSARNF
-880 WVSSMGAKGREAGSS
+880 VSGLGAKGREAGKS
-895 LLKNVVNTAKQI
+895 LLNNVVNTAKSI
-907 PSHMLNIGKNIVNGV
+907 PSHMINIGKNIVDGV
-922 WRGIVSAKNAFVSNV
+922 WNGIVSAKNRFVSNV

-949 SALGIHSPSTVFANE
+949 SALGIHSPSTVFAKE
-964 IGIYLPPGVTNG
+964 IGIFLPPGVTNG
-976 FKSAMPAM
+976 FKTAMPAM
-984 LRNIQGMLNKGVN
+984 IKNIQSMLNKGVN
-997 NLNINDIAVS
+997 SLKTNDIEVS
-1007 MVGSVG
+1007 MGGSVN
-1013 DFSSA
+1013 DFSNA
-1018 VKSMYND
+1018 VKSVYED
-1025 IAVWFDSIDTRIGK
+1025 VALWFESIDERIGK

-1050 LIQTGNLFINSDG
+1050 LIQTGNLLVNSNG
-1063 SVGYVGYNGFDRN
+1063 SLGYIGYNGFDRN
-1076 NNSSGYVDVK
+1076 NNSSGYVDIK
-1086 KPKGD
+1086 DQKGN

>member
-19 FLKGLKTAQDEA
+19 FLKSLKTAQNEA

-43 GHLQTAGKNLE
+43 GHLQSAGKNLE

-61 KAVTAP
+61 KTVTAP
-67 IVGLGGL
+67 IIGLGGL
-74 IVKTSSSFES
+74 VIKTSSTFES
-84 AMSRVQAI
+84 AMSRVQAV

-132 WSANDIIDGMA
+132 WSASDIIDGMA
-143 GVLNAASASGED
+143 GVLNSASASGED

-185 ESANAGTIDIT
+185 QSANAGTIDIT

-232 GSQAGTSL
+232 GSQAGTAL
-240 RTMLTRMVKPT
+240 RTMFARMVKPT
-251 DDVKNAMDE
+251 DDVKSAMDE
-260 LGIKLTNQDGS
+260 LGIKLTNSDGS
-271 FKSLNTIMSEMRG
+271 FKSLNTIVSEMRG
-284 KFSGMTDEQKTYYAT
+284 SFSGMTDEQKTYYAT

-312 ILGLTQEEYDKISES
+312 LLSLSQGEYDKLADS
-327 MKNCSGVAEDTA
+327 MNNCKGVAEDTA

-365 EVLLPYFKNFVAWV
+365 EVLLPYFKNFVDWV

-391 EQKEQIVKWAA
+391 EQKEQIVKWGL
-402 FAAAIGPTLLVF
+402 FAGAIGPTLVIF
-414 GKLTST
+414 GKLTSGI
-420 VGKLMSAFGAV
+420 GKLVSVFGAV
-431 PKVVSTVQKDF
+431 PKVIGTVQKDF

-484 IASAAAVG
+484 IASAVAVG
-492 VLVAAFATL
+492 VLVTAFMTL
-501 LKTNEDFRN
+501 WKTNEQFRN
-510 KMTSTFNEITSA
+510 NMTATFKEITAS

-532 RFNALGINLE
+532 RFSALGISLE

-563 ESAFAQVSTVIS
+563 ESAFSQVSTVIN
-575 TVLNVILGIVDVFIG
+575 TVLNVILGIIDVFIG
-590 VFTGNWSQAWNGI
+590 VFTGNWTQAWNGV

-651 STLWNNITGTISSL
+651 TNM
-665 GSSIIGALSSVVNGV
+665 GSSIVNAVSSFAVNVVNKGKEMAVNFVNAV
-680 VSFFINLPTNV
+680 VTFFTNLPYKIGYFLGYTLTTIAVWTISMVNSAREMGTNFINAVVTFFRNLPTNV
-691 SNIFN
+691 MNFLT
-696 SIVSAVSNWGANMV
+696 SAYNTVRQWDINMV
-710 AKGKEV
+710 NSAKQV
-716 GTNFISA
+716 GINFVNNVVNFIR
-723 VLQFFTDLPYKV
+723 
-735 GYEIGYTI
+735 
-743 GTIAKWSV
+743 
-751 AMVQTAKQMGS
+751 
-762 DFINAVV
+762 
-769 SFFTQ
+769 Q
-774 LPSRIYNFVTTAY
+774 LPSNVSRWFNNTINSARNFVS
-787 NNVVAWDV
+787 
-795 NMANKAREM
+795 
-804 GSNFISAVISF
+804 G
-815 FTQLP
+815 L
-820 SRVYNFIM
+820 
-828 QVYNSVATW
+828 
-837 TVNMVNKAR
+837 
-846 ETGSNF
+846 
-852 VNSVVSYISSMP
+852 
-864 SRILQFFNRA
+864 
-874 ISSARS
+874 
-880 WVSSMGAKGREAGSS
+880 GAKGREAGQS
-895 LLKNVVNTAKQI
+895 LLNNVVNTARSI
-907 PSHMLNIGKNIVNGV
+907 PSKMLSIGSNIVEGV
-922 WRGIVSAKNAFVSNV
+922 WKGIMSAKNKFVSNV

-964 IGIYLPPGVTNG
+964 IGVYLPPGVTNG

-984 LRNIQGMLNKGVN
+984 LRNIQGMLNKGVDK
-997 NLNINDIAVS
+997 LSVNDIAVS

-1013 DFSSA
+1013 DFSSV
-1018 VKSMYND
+1018 VKSIYND

-1039 SVDNMLKSLNT
+1039 SVDSMLKSLNT
-1050 LIQTGNLFINSDG
+1050 LIQTGNLFVNSDG
-1063 SVGYVGYNGFDRN
+1063 SIGYVGYNGFDRN

>member
-31 EDTTKRISSTIG
+31 EDTTKRISSEIG

-61 KAVTAP
+61 KAVTVP

-84 AMSRVQAI
+84 AMSRVQAV

-132 WSANDIIDGMA
+132 WGASDIIDGMS

-355 SLEGVAIQFG
+355 SLESVAIQFG

-420 VGKLMSAFGAV
+420 IGKLMSAFGAV
-431 PKVVSTVQKDF
+431 PKVISTVQKDF

-501 LKTNEDFRN
+501 WKTNEDFRN

-603 KEIFSSVWEGIKA
+603 KEIFSSVWEGIKS

-651 STLWNNITGTISSL
+651 TNM
-665 GSSIIGALSSVVNGV
+665 GSSMVNAVSSFAINVVN
-680 VSFFINLPTNV
+680 
-691 SNIFN
+691 
-696 SIVSAVSNWGANMV
+696 
-710 AKGKEV
+710 KGKEMAV
-716 GTNFISA
+716 NFVNA
-723 VLQFFTDLPYKV
+723 VTEFFTNLPYKV
-735 GYEIGYTI
+735 GYFLGYTV
-743 GTIAKWSV
+743 TSV
-751 AMVQTAKQMGS
+751 AMWA
-762 DFINAVV
+762 
-769 SFFTQ
+769 
-774 LPSRIYNFVTTAY
+774 
-787 NNVVAWDV
+787 
-795 NMANKAREM
+795 
-804 GSNFISAVISF
+804 
-815 FTQLP
+815 
-820 SRVYNFIM
+820 
-828 QVYNSVATW
+828 
-837 TVNMVNKAR
+837 VNMVNKAR
-846 ETGSNF
+846 EMGTNFINAVVTFFKNLPTNVMNFLTNAYNNVRQWDINMVNSAKQVGMNF
-852 VNSVVSYISSMP
+852 VNNVINFIRQLPSNVS
-864 SRILQFFNRA
+864 RWFNNT
-874 ISSARS
+874 INSARNF
-880 WVSSMGAKGREAGSS
+880 VSGLGAKGREAGMS
-895 LLKNVVNTAKQI
+895 LLNNVVNTAKSI
-907 PSHMLNIGKNIVNGV
+907 PSKMLSIGSNIVEGV
-922 WRGIVSAKNAFVSNV
+922 WRGIVSAKNRFVSNV

-949 SALGIHSPSTVFANE
+949 SALGIHSPSTVME
-964 IGIYLPPGVTNG
+964 DEVGIFMPPGVTNG
-976 FKSAMPAM
+976 FKKAMPPM
-984 LRNIQGMLNKGVN
+984 LKNIQSMLNKGVN
-997 NLNINDIAVS
+997 SLKTNDITVS
-1007 MVGSVG
+1007 AFGSVG
-1013 DFSSA
+1013 DFSNA
-1018 VKSMYND
+1018 VKSVYED
-1025 IAVWFDSIDTRIGK
+1025 VALWFESIDARIGK

-1106 DEIEASRQMKKTKQ
+1106 DEIEASRQMRKTKQ

>member
-19 FLKGLKTAQDEA
+19 FLKSLKTAQNEA

-43 GHLQTAGKNLE
+43 GHLQSAGKNLE

-61 KAVTAP
+61 KTVTAP
-67 IVGLGGL
+67 IIGLGGL
-74 IVKTSSSFES
+74 VLKTSSTFES
-84 AMSRVQAI
+84 AMSRVQAV
-92 SGASGGELQKLNKKA
+92 SGASGSELQKLNKKA
-107 QELGATTAWSASE
+107 QELGASTSFSASQ

-132 WSANDIIDGMA
+132 WSASDIMDGMA
-143 GVLNAASASGED
+143 GVLNSASASGED

-185 ESANAGTIDIT
+185 QSANAGTIDIT

-232 GSQAGTSL
+232 GSQAGTAL

-251 DDVKNAMDE
+251 DDVKKAMDD

-327 MKNCSGVAEDTA
+327 MNNCKGVAEDTA
-339 KTMLDNFGG
+339 KTMLNNFGG

-365 EVLLPYFKNFVAWV
+365 EVLLPYFKNFVDWV
-379 QKVVLKL
+379 QKVVLKI

-391 EQKEQIVKWAA
+391 EQKEQIVKWGM
-402 FAAAIGPTLLVF
+402 FASAIGPTLLVF

-420 VGKLMSAFGAV
+420 IGKLMSVFGAV
-431 PKVVSTVQKDF
+431 PKVIGTVQEDF

-453 EGFALSKA
+453 EGFALSRA

-475 FLGGLSAPM
+475 LLGGLSAPM
-484 IASAAAVG
+484 IASAVAVG
-492 VLVAAFATL
+492 VLVTAFMTL
-501 LKTNEDFRN
+501 RKTNEQFRN
-510 KMTSTFNEITSA
+510 NMTATFKEITAS

-532 RFNALGINLE
+532 RFSALGISLE

-563 ESAFAQVSTVIS
+563 ESAFSQVSTVIN

-590 VFTGNWSQAWNGI
+590 VFTGNWTQAWNGV

-651 STLWNNITGTISSL
+651 TNM
-665 GSSIIGALSSVVNGV
+665 GSSIVNAVSGFAVNVVNKG
-680 VSFFINLPTNV
+680 SEM
-691 SNIFN
+691 
-696 SIVSAVSNWGANMV
+696 AVN
-710 AKGKEV
+710 
-716 GTNFISA
+716 
-723 VLQFFTDLPYKV
+723 
-735 GYEIGYTI
+735 
-743 GTIAKWSV
+743 
-751 AMVQTAKQMGS
+751 
-762 DFINAVV
+762 FINAVV
-769 SFFTQ
+769 TLFVN
-774 LPSRIYNFVTTAY
+774 LPYKIGYYLDYTLTTIA
-787 NNVVAWDV
+787 
-795 NMANKAREM
+795 
-804 GSNFISAVISF
+804 I
-815 FTQLP
+815 
-820 SRVYNFIM
+820 
-828 QVYNSVATW
+828 W
-837 TVNMVNKAR
+837 TVNMVNSAR
-846 ETGSNF
+846 EMGINFINAVVTFFRYLPTNVVNFLTSAYNTVRQWDINMVNSARQVGINF
-852 VNSVVSYISSMP
+852 VNNVVNFIRQLP
-864 SRILQFFNRA
+864 SNVSRWFNST
-874 ISSARS
+874 INSARNF
-880 WVSSMGAKGREAGSS
+880 VSGLGAKGREAGEN
-895 LLKNVVNTAKQI
+895 LLNNVVNTARSI
-907 PSHMLNIGKNIVNGV
+907 PSKMLSIGSNIVDGV
-922 WRGIVSAKNAFVSNV
+922 WKGILSAKNRFISNV
-937 KGFFKGIVDGAK
+937 KGFFGGIVDGAK

-984 LRNIQGMLNKGVN
+984 LRNIQGMLSKGVD
-997 NLNINDIAVS
+997 NLSVNDIAVS
-1007 MVGSVG
+1007 MAGSVG

-1063 SVGYVGYNGFDRN
+1063 SIGYVGYNGFDKN

-1120 ELAEGF
+1120 ELAEDF

>member
-19 FLKGLKTAQDEA
+19 FLKSLKTAQNEA

-43 GHLQTAGKNLE
+43 GHLQSAGKNLE

-61 KAVTAP
+61 KTVTAP
-67 IVGLGGL
+67 IIGLGGL
-74 IVKTSSSFES
+74 VIKTSSTFES
-84 AMSRVQAI
+84 AMSRVQAV

-132 WSANDIIDGMA
+132 WSASDIIDGMA
-143 GVLNAASASGED
+143 GVLNSASASGED

-185 ESANAGTIDIT
+185 QSANAGTIDIT

-232 GSQAGTSL
+232 GSQAGTAL
-240 RTMLTRMVKPT
+240 RTMLARMVKPT
-251 DDVKNAMDE
+251 DDVKSAMDE
-260 LGIKLTNQDGS
+260 LGIKLTNSDGS
-271 FKSLNTIMSEMRG
+271 FKSLNTIVSEMRG
-284 KFSGMTDEQKTYYAT
+284 SFSGMTDEQKTYYAT

-312 ILGLTQEEYDKISES
+312 LLNLSQGEYDKLADS
-327 MKNCSGVAEDTA
+327 MNNCKGVAEDTA

-365 EVLLPYFKNFVAWV
+365 EVLLPYFKNFVDWV
-379 QKVVLKL
+379 QKVVMRL

-391 EQKEQIVKWAA
+391 EQKEQIVKWAMFVGA
-402 FAAAIGPTLLVF
+402 VGPTLVVF

-420 VGKLMSAFGAV
+420 IGKLMSAFGATK
-431 PKVVSTVQKDF
+431 KVISTVRKEF
-442 KLLQLGITHIQ
+442 GLLQLGITHIQ
-453 EGFALSKA
+453 EGFALSRA
-461 GFSGLGKEASVLGS
+461 GFSGLGKEASALGS

-484 IASAAAVG
+484 IASAVAVG
-492 VLVAAFATL
+492 VLVTAFMTL
-501 LKTNEDFRN
+501 WKTNEQFRN
-510 KMTSTFNEITSA
+510 NMMATFKEITAS

-532 RFNALGINLE
+532 RFSALGISLE

-555 CNLLAPIF
+555 CNLIAPIF
-563 ESAFAQVSTVIS
+563 ESAFSQVSTVIN

-590 VFTGNWSQAWNGI
+590 VFTGNWTQAWNGV

-651 STLWNNITGTISSL
+651 TNI
-665 GSSIIGALSSVVNGV
+665 GSSIVNAVSSFAINVVN
-680 VSFFINLPTNV
+680 
-691 SNIFN
+691 
-696 SIVSAVSNWGANMV
+696 
-710 AKGKEV
+710 KGKEMAV
-716 GTNFISA
+716 NFANA
-723 VLQFFTDLPYKV
+723 VVTFFTNLPYKI
-735 GYEIGYTI
+735 GYFLGYTI
-743 GTIAKWSV
+743 TTV
-751 AMVQTAKQMGS
+751 AM
-762 DFINAVV
+762 
-769 SFFTQ
+769 
-774 LPSRIYNFVTTAY
+774 
-787 NNVVAWDV
+787 
-795 NMANKAREM
+795 
-804 GSNFISAVISF
+804 
-815 FTQLP
+815 
-820 SRVYNFIM
+820 
-828 QVYNSVATW
+828 W
-837 TVNMVNKAR
+837 TVNMVNSAR
-846 ETGSNF
+846 EMGTNFINAVVTFFGNLPTNVMNFLTSAYNTVRQWGINMVNSAKQVGINF
-852 VNSVVSYISSMP
+852 VNNVVNFIRQLP
-864 SRILQFFNRA
+864 SNVSGWFNST
-874 ISSARS
+874 INSARNF
-880 WVSSMGAKGREAGSS
+880 VSGLGAKGREAGQN
-895 LLKNVVNTAKQI
+895 LLNNVVNIARSI
-907 PSHMLNIGKNIVNGV
+907 PSKMLSIGSNIVDGV
-922 WRGIVSAKNAFVSNV
+922 WKGIMSAKNRFVSNV

-964 IGIYLPPGVTNG
+964 IGIYLPSGVTNG

-984 LRNIQGMLNKGVN
+984 LRSIQGMLNKGVD
-997 NLNINDIAVS
+997 NLSVNDIAVN
-1007 MVGSVG
+1007 MAGSVG

-1018 VKSMYND
+1018 VKSIYND

-1050 LIQTGNLFINSDG
+1050 LIQTGNLFINLDG
-1063 SVGYVGYNGFDRN
+1063 SVGYVGYNGFDKN

>member
-31 EDTTKRISSTIG
+31 EDTTKRISSEIG

-61 KAVTAP
+61 KAVTVP

-84 AMSRVQAI
+84 AMSRVQAV

-132 WSANDIIDGMA
+132 WGASDIIDGMS

-420 VGKLMSAFGAV
+420 IGKLMSAFGAV
-431 PKVVSTVQKDF
+431 PKVISTVQKDF

-501 LKTNEDFRN
+501 WKTNEDFRN

-603 KEIFSSVWEGIKA
+603 KEIFSSVWEGIKS

-642 IWSSITGFF
+642 IWSGITGFF
-651 STLWNNITGTISSL
+651 TSM
-665 GSSIIGALSSVVNGV
+665 GSSIVNAVSSFAINVVN
-680 VSFFINLPTNV
+680 
-691 SNIFN
+691 
-696 SIVSAVSNWGANMV
+696 
-710 AKGKEV
+710 KGKEMAV
-716 GTNFISA
+716 NFVNA
-723 VLQFFTDLPYKV
+723 VTEFFTNLPYKV
-735 GYEIGYTI
+735 GYFLGYTV
-743 GTIAKWSV
+743 TSV
-751 AMVQTAKQMGS
+751 AM
-762 DFINAVV
+762 
-769 SFFTQ
+769 
-774 LPSRIYNFVTTAY
+774 
-787 NNVVAWDV
+787 
-795 NMANKAREM
+795 
-804 GSNFISAVISF
+804 
-815 FTQLP
+815 
-820 SRVYNFIM
+820 
-828 QVYNSVATW
+828 W

-846 ETGSNF
+846 EMGTNFINAVVTFFKNLPTNVMNFLTNAYNNVRQWDINMVNSAKQVGMNF
-852 VNSVVSYISSMP
+852 VNNVINFIRQLPSNVS
-864 SRILQFFNRA
+864 RWFNNT
-874 ISSARS
+874 INSARNF
-880 WVSSMGAKGREAGSS
+880 VSGLGAKGREAGMS
-895 LLKNVVNTAKQI
+895 LLNNVVNTARSI
-907 PSHMLNIGKNIVNGV
+907 PSKMLSIGSNIVEGV
-922 WRGIVSAKNAFVSNV
+922 WRGIVSAKNRFVSNV

-949 SALGIHSPSTVFANE
+949 SALGIHSPSTVME
-964 IGIYLPPGVTNG
+964 DEVGIFMPPGVTNG
-976 FKSAMPAM
+976 FKKAMPAM
-984 LRNIQGMLNKGVN
+984 LKNIQSMLNKGVN
-997 NLNINDIAVS
+997 SLKTNDITVS
-1007 MVGSVG
+1007 AFGSVG
-1013 DFSSA
+1013 DFSNA
-1018 VKSMYND
+1018 VKSAYED
-1025 IAVWFDSIDTRIGK
+1025 VALWFESIDARIGK

-1050 LIQTGNLFINSDG
+1050 LIQTGNLLVNSDG
-1063 SVGYVGYNGFDRN
+1063 SLGYVGYNGFDRN
-1076 NNSSGYVDVK
+1076 NNSNGYADVK

-1091 NGNGDTFI
+1091 NGHGDTFI

-1120 ELAEGF
+1120 EMAEGF

>member
-19 FLKGLKTAQDEA
+19 FLKGLKTAQKEA
-31 EDTTKRISSTIG
+31 EDTTKGISSEIG

-54 TVGSTLT
+54 AVGSALT
-61 KAVTAP
+61 KAVTVP

-84 AMSRVQAI
+84 AMSRVQAV

-132 WSANDIIDGMA
+132 WSASDIIDGMS
-143 GVLNAASASGED
+143 GVLNTASASGED
-155 LAQVSTIVADAITGF
+155 LAQVSTIVADAVTGF

-185 ESANAGTIDIT
+185 QSANAGTIDIT

-240 RTMLTRMVKPT
+240 RTMMARMVKPT
-251 DDVKNAMDE
+251 DDVKKAMDE
-260 LGIKLTNQDGS
+260 LGIKLTNSDGS
-271 FKSLNTIMSEMRG
+271 FKSLNTIVSEMRG
-284 KFSGMTDEQKTYYAT
+284 SFNGMTDEQKTYYAT
-299 VLAGQEGMSGLLS
+299 VLAGQDGMSGLLS
-312 ILGLTQEEYDKISES
+312 LLSMTQDEYDKISES

-379 QKVVLKL
+379 QQIVSKL

-391 EQKEQIVKWAA
+391 EQKEQIVKWVALA
-402 FAAAIGPTLLVF
+402 GAIGPVLRIYD
-414 GKLTST
+414 KLTST
-420 VGKLMSAFGAV
+420 VGKLKSAFGAV
-431 PKVVSTVQKDF
+431 PKVIGTVQKDF

-484 IASAAAVG
+484 IASATAVG
-492 VLVAAFATL
+492 VLVSAFATL
-501 LKTNEDFRN
+501 WKTNEDFRN
-510 KMTSTFNEITSA
+510 KMTSTFKEITSA

-542 SIVNVIKSVWLGF
+542 SIVNVIKTVWLGF

-575 TVLNVILGIVDVFIG
+575 TVLDTILGIVDVFIG
-590 VFTGNWSQAWNGI
+590 VFTGNWTQAWNGI
-603 KEIFSSVWEGIKA
+603 KEIFSSVWEGIKS

-651 STLWNNITGTISSL
+651 TNI
-665 GSSIIGALSSVVNGV
+665 GSSIVSTVSSFAVNVVNKGREMAVNFANAV
-680 VSFFINLPTNV
+680 VT
-691 SNIFN
+691 
-696 SIVSAVSNWGANMV
+696 
-710 AKGKEV
+710 
-716 GTNFISA
+716 
-723 VLQFFTDLPYKV
+723 FFTDLPYK
-735 GYEIGYTI
+735 IGYFL
-743 GTIAKWSV
+743 GYA
-751 AMVQTAKQMGS
+751 
-762 DFINAVV
+762 
-769 SFFTQ
+769 
-774 LPSRIYNFVTTAY
+774 VTT
-787 NNVVAWDV
+787 VS
-795 NMANKAREM
+795 M
-804 GSNFISAVISF
+804 
-815 FTQLP
+815 
-820 SRVYNFIM
+820 
-828 QVYNSVATW
+828 W
-837 TVNMVNKAR
+837 TVNMVNEAR
-846 ETGSNF
+846 EMGTNFINAVVTFFRNLPANIMNFLTNAYNNVRQWDINMVNSAKEVGINF
-852 VNSVVSYISSMP
+852 VNNVISFIRQLPGNMSKW
-864 SRILQFFNRA
+864 FNNT
-874 ISSARS
+874 INSARNF
-880 WVSSMGAKGREAGSS
+880 VSGLGAKGREAGMS
-895 LLKNVVNTAKQI
+895 LLNNVVNTAKSI
-907 PSHMLNIGKNIVNGV
+907 PSRMLSIGSDIVEGV
-922 WRGIVSAKNAFVSNV
+922 WRGIVSAKNRFVSNV

-949 SALGIHSPSTVFANE
+949 SALGIHSPSTVMEDE
-964 IGIYLPPGVTNG
+964 IGIFMPPGVTNG
-976 FKSAMPAM
+976 FKKAMPAM
-984 LRNIQGMLNKGVN
+984 LKNIQSMLNKGVN
-997 NLNINDIAVS
+997 SLKTNDITVS
-1007 MVGSVG
+1007 AFSSVG
-1013 DFSSA
+1013 DFSGA
-1018 VKSMYND
+1018 VKSVYED
-1025 IAVWFDSIDTRIGK
+1025 VALWFESIDARIGK

-1050 LIQTGNLFINSDG
+1050 LIQTGNLLVNSDG
-1063 SVGYVGYNGFDRN
+1063 SLGYIGYNGFDKN
-1076 NNSSGYVDVK
+1076 NDSSRYTDVK
-1086 KPKGD
+1086 DKKG
-1091 NGNGDTFI
+1091 NSGNGDTFI

>member
-1 MAIDVGSA
+1 MKRGESVAIDVGSA

-19 FLKGLKTAQDEA
+19 FLKSLKTAQNEA

-43 GHLQTAGKNLE
+43 GHLQSAGKNLE

-61 KAVTAP
+61 KTVTAP
-67 IVGLGGL
+67 IIGLGGL
-74 IVKTSSSFES
+74 VIKTSSTFES
-84 AMSRVQAI
+84 AMSRVQAV

-132 WSANDIIDGMA
+132 WSASDIIDGMA
-143 GVLNAASASGED
+143 GVLNSASASGED

-185 ESANAGTIDIT
+185 QSANAGTIDIT

-232 GSQAGTSL
+232 GSQAGTAL
-240 RTMLTRMVKPT
+240 RTMFARMVKPT
-251 DDVKNAMDE
+251 DDVKSAMDE
-260 LGIKLTNQDGS
+260 LGIKLTNSDGS
-271 FKSLNTIMSEMRG
+271 FKSLNTIVSEMRG
-284 KFSGMTDEQKTYYAT
+284 SFSGMTDEQKTYYAT

-312 ILGLTQEEYDKISES
+312 LLSLSQGEYDKLADS
-327 MKNCSGVAEDTA
+327 MNNCKGVAEDTA

-365 EVLLPYFKNFVAWV
+365 EVLLPYFKNFVDWV
-379 QKVVLKL
+379 QKVVMRL

-391 EQKEQIVKWAA
+391 EQKEQIVKWGI
-402 FAAAIGPTLLVF
+402 FVGAIGPTLLVF
-414 GKLTST
+414 GKLTSII
-420 VGKLMSAFGAV
+420 GKLKSAFGAV
-431 PKVVSTVQKDF
+431 PKVIGTVQKDF

-453 EGFALSKA
+453 EGFALSRA

-484 IASAAAVG
+484 IASAVAVG
-492 VLVAAFATL
+492 VLVTAFMTL
-501 LKTNEDFRN
+501 WKTNEQFRN
-510 KMTSTFNEITSA
+510 NMTATFKEITAS

-532 RFNALGINLE
+532 RFSALGISLE

-563 ESAFAQVSTVIS
+563 ESAFSQVSTVIN

-590 VFTGNWSQAWNGI
+590 VFTGNWTQAWNGV

-616 SFSNVGSLLGGVA
+616 SFSNVGSLWDGVA

-651 STLWNNITGTISSL
+651 TNM
-665 GSSIIGALSSVVNGV
+665 GSSIVNAVSSFAVNVVN
-680 VSFFINLPTNV
+680 
-691 SNIFN
+691 
-696 SIVSAVSNWGANMV
+696 
-710 AKGKEV
+710 KGKEMAV
-716 GTNFISA
+716 NFANA
-723 VLQFFTDLPYKV
+723 VVTFFTDLPYK
-735 GYEIGYTI
+735 IGYFLGYTLT
-743 GTIAKWSV
+743 TIAVWTVS
-751 AMVQTAKQMGS
+751 MVNSAREMGTN
-762 DFINAVV
+762 FINAVV
-769 SFFTQ
+769 TFFRNLPTNVMNFLTSAYNTVRQWDINMVNSARQVGVNFVNNVVNFIRQ
-774 LPSRIYNFVTTAY
+774 LPSNVSRWFNNTINSARNFVS
-787 NNVVAWDV
+787 
-795 NMANKAREM
+795 
-804 GSNFISAVISF
+804 G
-815 FTQLP
+815 L
-820 SRVYNFIM
+820 
-828 QVYNSVATW
+828 
-837 TVNMVNKAR
+837 
-846 ETGSNF
+846 
-852 VNSVVSYISSMP
+852 
-864 SRILQFFNRA
+864 
-874 ISSARS
+874 
-880 WVSSMGAKGREAGSS
+880 GAKGREAGQS
-895 LLKNVVNTAKQI
+895 LLNNVVNTARSI
-907 PSHMLNIGKNIVNGV
+907 PSKMLSIGSNIVDGV
-922 WRGIVSAKNAFVSNV
+922 WKGIMSAKNRFVSNV

-964 IGIYLPPGVTNG
+964 IGVYLPPGVTNG

-984 LRNIQGMLNKGVN
+984 LRNIQGMLNKGVD
-997 NLNINDIAVS
+997 NLSVNDVAVS

-1063 SVGYVGYNGFDRN
+1063 SIGYVGYNGFDRN

-1086 KPKGD
+1086 DPKGN

>member
-19 FLKGLKTAQDEA
+19 FLKGLKTAQNEA

-43 GHLQTAGKNLE
+43 GHLQSAGKNLE

-61 KAVTAP
+61 KTVTAP
-67 IVGLGGL
+67 IIGLGGL
-74 IVKTSSSFES
+74 VIKTSSTFES
-84 AMSRVQAI
+84 AMSRVQAV

-132 WSANDIIDGMA
+132 WSASDIIDGMA

-185 ESANAGTIDIT
+185 QSANAGTIDIT

-240 RTMLTRMVKPT
+240 RTMMARMVKPT
-251 DDVKNAMDE
+251 DDVKKAMDE
-260 LGIKLTNQDGS
+260 LGIKLTNSDGS
-271 FKSLNTIMSEMRG
+271 FKSLNTIVAEMRG
-284 KFSGMTDEQKTYYAT
+284 SFNGMTDEQKTYYAT
-299 VLAGQEGMSGLLS
+299 VLAGQDGMSGLLS
-312 ILGLTQEEYDKISES
+312 LLSMTQGEYDKISES

-365 EVLLPYFKNFVAWV
+365 EVLLPYFKNFVTWV
-379 QKVVLKL
+379 QQAVSRL

-391 EQKEQIVKWAA
+391 EQKEQIVKWVA
-402 FAAAIGPTLLVF
+402 FAAAIGPTLLIF
-414 GKLTST
+414 DKLTST
-420 VGKLMSAFGAV
+420 IGKLMSVFGAV
-431 PKVVSTVQKDF
+431 PKVISTVQKDF
-442 KLLQLGITHIQ
+442 KLLQLGITHMQ

-475 FLGGLSAPM
+475 FIGGLSTPM

-492 VLVAAFATL
+492 VLVASFATL
-501 LKTNEDFRN
+501 WKTSEDFRN
-510 KMTSTFNEITSA
+510 KMTSTFKEITSA

-532 RFNALGINLE
+532 KFNVLGINLE
-542 SIVNVIKSVWLGF
+542 SIINVIKTVWLGF

-563 ESAFAQVSTVIS
+563 ESAFSQVSTVIS
-575 TVLNVILGIVDVFIG
+575 TVLNIILGIVDAFIG

-603 KEIFSSVWEGIKA
+603 KEIFSSVWEGIKS

-651 STLWNNITGTISSL
+651 TNM
-665 GSSIIGALSSVVNGV
+665 GSSIVNAVSSFSVNVVN
-680 VSFFINLPTNV
+680 
-691 SNIFN
+691 
-696 SIVSAVSNWGANMV
+696 
-710 AKGKEV
+710 KGKEMAV
-716 GTNFISA
+716 NFSNA
-723 VLQFFTDLPYKV
+723 VIKFFTNLPYK
-735 GYEIGYTI
+735 IGYFLEYTV
-743 GTIAKWSV
+743 TSV
-751 AMVQTAKQMGS
+751 AM
-762 DFINAVV
+762 
-769 SFFTQ
+769 
-774 LPSRIYNFVTTAY
+774 
-787 NNVVAWDV
+787 
-795 NMANKAREM
+795 
-804 GSNFISAVISF
+804 
-815 FTQLP
+815 
-820 SRVYNFIM
+820 
-828 QVYNSVATW
+828 W

-846 ETGSNF
+846 EMGTNFINAVVTFFKNLPTNVMNFLTNAYNNVRQWDINMVNSAKTVGMNF
-852 VNSVVSYISSMP
+852 VNNVINFIRQLPSNISKW
-864 SRILQFFNRA
+864 FNNT
-874 ISSARS
+874 INSARNF
-880 WVSSMGAKGREAGSS
+880 VSGLGAKGREAGQS
-895 LLKNVVNTAKQI
+895 LLNNVVNTARSI
-907 PSHMLNIGKNIVNGV
+907 PSKMMSIGSNIVEGV
-922 WRGIVSAKNAFVSNV
+922 WRGIVSAKNRFVSNV
-937 KGFFKGIVDGAK
+937 KGFFKGIVDSAK
-949 SALGIHSPSTVFANE
+949 SALGIHSPSTVME
-964 IGIYLPPGVTNG
+964 DEVGIFMPPGVTNG
-976 FKSAMPAM
+976 FKKAMPAM
-984 LRNIQGMLNKGVN
+984 VKNVQSMLNKGVN
-997 NLNINDIAVS
+997 SLKTNDITVS
-1007 MVGSVG
+1007 AFGSVG
-1013 DFSSA
+1013 DFSNT
-1018 VKSMYND
+1018 VKSVYED
-1025 IAVWFDSIDTRIGK
+1025 IALWFESIDARIGK

-1050 LIQTGNLFINSDG
+1050 LIQTGNLLVNSDG
-1063 SVGYVGYNGFDRN
+1063 SLGYVGYNGFDRN
-1076 NNSSGYVDVK
+1076 NNSNGYVDVK
-1086 KPKGD
+1086 KQKGD
-1091 NGNGDTFI
+1091 NGHGDTFI

-1106 DEIEASRQMKKTKQ
+1106 DEIEASRRMKKTKQ